1 MRKVKFAFLFV
12 LVLCIAAATF
22 VACNPTDSGGTGT
35 PTIPVQPDVTPP
47 DSQGFVSVSGGDAW
61 DMFIDAARES
71 NSDTGHFVY
80 SDVVIGLDYA
90 KDALG
95 YSYALKVQSDIDLNN
110 DANSQILLEL
120 WKADGDGT
128 LVEML
133 LGLYYFDSTVVY
145 DCTGL
150 KSGAT
155 VVKTDDLNLT
165 AVVKTLRELLTSG
178 EEGEYKS
185 LAQFILNDLLT
196 MDEGLAGSIISLI
209 PNLLGSS
216 RLETASDG
224 TQRLTMPIG
233 LSDLLGGVLG
243 GLLTPGPDSLIPA
256 DVYDMVE
263 DLLGIDLKLLSTI
276 KGLNVYIVADLTAD
290 DADGKRELDSVDV
303 QIGVDFDTVGS
314 SLEEIYGT
322 QQSHIDISVGGD
334 GIQWNNDKPNLDVR
348 SYLTSAKAPE
358 GSPESDGGR
367 GLTNIDELQD
377 YSLLTV
383 DLTVSLDMVLKEYSI
398 SPSQLIAAFGTLI
411 KLPEETVKQLGD
423 FLNKQINIA
432 GLDRTLQIHI
442 SGGIDMFDNSGTNLL
457 IELTGADKYNDVRAS
472 IAYVGAEEAL
482 FVDLTGILGT
492 GKVYITDINVNDLLG
507 GLIDQLIGT
516 IRDAIKEAGLIDENK
531 EVVDDFVTTAREL
544 IANGDVIR
552 TVGTSADGE
561 PIADTLG
568 LVKAIIE
575 NIDVDM
581 AENIFNL
588 KQVQI
593 TLTQEILDYIFYK
606 LIFVDANTG
615 EPTGEKIPIAGDVVL
630 ELTDNGFASSKDIT
644 IDLDLAA
651 ETGEDNV
658 LQNFASLGVGI
669 SARFGS
675 VENENYFDNKIAAI
689 KADRQNGKY
698 IKLLSFDMLK
708 DEDGNISF
716 DIFKDAA
723 GNFTLDNLP
732 LDEILAGIDSV
743 EVGLQADILLD
754 VKGGEFAD
762 IVYDGSEDF
771 LLSILA
777 AFEESFSAEA
787 TLTLRAEVTDIAG
800 LIGVINGLPEGAD
813 IGAVLPSLLPML
825 NIYIELA
832 EKGADASAAP
842 LRAWLVNGVLHLA
855 TSEDLG
861 GLALMVDIKPFLGEA
876 GTTSDAISV
885 AETDG
890 DGIDIMGILLPLL
903 AADDTELALGDL
915 YVDVAIGSIMLSQV
929 LSLLKLEGVTIT
941 DASGE
946 DFGLDVG
953 VSITLSDG
961 LHIAGGDTSEGLSVG
976 AAIGFGENFDL
987 GLTLGGI
994 NAVINGESNIKV
1006 PEDIEFVDFLN
1017 EPYVN
1022 IGLTLGIEGDLHQS
1036 SISLGEGV
1044 GEILFPEGVGVD
1056 VALSVAG
1063 KLDLGT
1069 ILAELMGTDAPE
1081 RANRTELAVSIVN
1094 NLTDGDPEVLLAA
1107 YYRDGILYVD
1117 ASALIGARVSVEID
1131 LMGIVADLLKHEH
1144 VDANN
1149 DGKCDDCNEAMPEAG
1164 TSAISAAGEG
1174 EGVAPKNGKTKL
1186 DLLLYISSKGVM
1198 IELAQTAAKAIASA
1212 IGIDDIGEI
1221 GAALSLNW
1229 SNLTNPDGDL
1239 LTAEAT
1245 IGDLADVMVS
1255 LSSLS
1260 IGIGAGIYDEDVPS
1274 VIPSYVNLDN
1284 FSNIGKLALAEGA
1297 DGKTTLDT
1305 SELALDNIYAEI
1317 SGSISLGAIEDGG
1330 SDKWEVGTWID
1341 NFTSGSDTI
1350 TEDVKSLIKRLV
1362 IAFALDNNVSTQ
1374 LDFTLRAL
1382 IRLPEELDVSDTS
1395 ALVLDILGMSDIALE
1410 ITSPGRD
1417 LLSVYVISGG
1427 DGTSTLYIASDAEG
1441 IIGGKIAV
1449 PGINIAELFAS
1460 GEEEPTPNPPT
1471 PAPEGPTE
1479 ASALVAADPT
1489 EEHTCVDNDNDGKC
1503 DVCGKAM
1510 PNILDTILS
1519 VISSIMMTD
1528 EELKVG
1534 FGANFIGALLSA
1546 LLPGGYELNAENFI
1560 QLDPNNSYL
1569 SLFYGKGEGDQR
1581 DIRIDLAL
1589 AADPAMI
1596 GLSLFGIK
1604 AAVND
1609 ADATVVPEGVHLDEF
1624 KSIFAE
1630 DGAISLSAA
1639 IGLELKLKGTD
1650 SLPDGELPVGDMLS
1664 AFIANL
1670 ALNLGL
1676 KIEENISLGVEISVQ
1691 GNIYF
1696 DSEEKTELAVEIKDS
1711 IGDTLILGA
1720 YLRGKALYVDMGII
1734 SEHNFVFEE
1743 TGIVAMVLQAVK
1755 DLLQGEEDATSLSEA
1770 TTAAGDAEE
1779 EALDALEIVMELSS
1793 GHIALHVTEAVLLGL
1808 LGAVGGEVDIAGI
1821 FGALDLGA
1829 VADVDIDF
1837 EDPSIV
1843 VSADTNYAALKLS
1856 VTDILISNIFDGET
1870 GGNTLTGYIDGVIE
1884 NGNFQSYSASSK
1896 ARFDIALSVEYSADA
1911 YYTEIKGDEIDAYP
1925 LADRYSKLP
1934 DGTFVQDNNG
1944 TYVREG
1950 KSLSDIVDALL
1961 EMPAL
1966 KNALDGALSGQSAT
1980 LKDLVNMLIASL
1992 GIELYIDDPIGDSL
2006 DINITGI
2013 LDLEALEISELLQ
2026 SFNKEWLDL
2035 EDNATK
2041 VAILEALD
2049 LCIEIVFNPEDGPAS
2064 AYIALYLID
2073 GYLYIDL
2080 SGLGGPKISAD
2091 LFGLLEKIEF
2101 DGNPFYT
2108 SPADGSAEG
2117 EAVTAA
2123 TAEAHECYDNN
2134 GDGKCD
2140 YPGCGKL
2147 YASDMVGGVLNALIR
2162 AIVLRTNLDAALE
2175 GDGNIFKD
2183 GLGIDVMLPA
2193 NMLGAVVALIT
2204 GAEEDYVFEDFVLNS
2219 DESKIS
2225 LNVGGGNGIELAVSA
2240 TTDTGFNLSVAMN
2253 AGIGIDVATADDS
2266 VMTSGEMKTYLDMTE
2281 LVNTVIGLI
2290 NGGEEGDAPDEF
2302 GSQQITLSISGKAE
2316 FSSKSE
2322 GSYDVGSLLQQYIED
2337 LILEINTENTFEDG
2351 IAFRLTVSADL
2362 GNIGFGALTNGKLD
2376 DDQKLDAFLKGTD
2389 LTAIEA
2395 ALELLDR
2402 DEAGNITDD
2411 VLAGIYL
2418 SKGNLYLDGTGV
2430 FDIVDNY
2437 SYVANFLTFVI
2448 EAVNMSKCSC
2458 GNFADADTNGECDN
2472 CGGTQPIDCYCG
2484 NYADADE
2491 NHICDNCGGYDPY
2504 CHCKEFVD
2512 KDNEGKGNGRCDN
2525 CNNLP
2530 PDAVSQAYAAVAA
2543 ARAQA
2548 LTAAEGDD
2556 EVRDA
2561 IAEIVYSD
2569 TAMQIVITKSVIS
2582 ALLAALMP
2590 DLGSLADI
2598 FDSFEVSLGAEIG
2611 KYDYVDIYDAD
2622 LYKKVGDDYVKITK
2636 PEDPVEGTYYVL
2648 TADGE
2653 YIEAQPRYTLYEM
2666 AEYALNE
2673 NGTGTYVR
2681 LASDSSVILDRD
2693 RYTFYYQ
2700 AEGGNYIGIT
2710 DLSEIGEGEAIGNV
2724 DVYVIR
2730 GGSYC
2735 AIERDSATGKVN
2747 TYDRRY
2753 GYVRSE
2759 HGELLRVYNPHTD
2772 LDEFYLILGAEV
2784 GTMNANLAIGG
2795 IQLEFG
2801 RTDSIIPDYIT
2812 AGKTKAPEA
2821 YDSTVHGDAYT
2832 YENGVYTKVEAPKEG
2847 NEYYYDVPLLPFY
2860 DSVITVGASV
2870 ELELAITEGE
2880 VDIGQIFAGILGDL
2894 EGMVI
2899 QIPDTSKGYSSAHLR
2914 LDLTLVLDMFNLP
2927 GSEIEI
2933 ELYNLSSESGAE
2945 VRWLAAYYMNDMIYL
2960 DLSFFGLPRLAVPM
2974 TEISTLIEDLLSD
2987 LLNTSIY
2994 DNVEIGTGASEAI
3007 TADDTANADADEAA
3021 DMSLED
3027 KVASLLISKRKLSVV
3042 LGNGI
3047 MRWLLSVITIGDMP
3061 LNDLVYEELQGSMN
3075 VTIDISDGID
3085 VSLGAE
3091 LRLEGDRYELY
3102 EGVAPESET
3111 DRFYVFTERAKDEKP
3126 VEGLFVLDEEEGAFR
3141 EASDAEINAGE
3152 LTLYVRHKAVKG
3164 ADSWT
3169 YYTYT
3174 AAEEGTDGTH
3184 YYDEAQDAYVAVVDG
3199 DSAGKKLYNETVAT
3213 DNDLPVY
3220 RYVSGADA
3228 NPNDYDTV
3236 LDLYVG
3242 VNNIDLFFTEERE
3255 FTMDR
3260 DYLETFHDFNSLDT
3274 VSLSETISLELL
3286 FSALDIDD
3294 IDLRALLEYLF
3305 PDSELDFDA
3314 VLSAVT
3320 GSDLATEILRRLN
3333 LTVSLEF
3340 KLGAFLNYLRSL
3352 AATYDLKY
3360 GDKHDVALE
3369 SLTGDIDLITFIN
3382 TISALIGAK
3391 KVPAADG
3398 NIYYEDADV
3407 DDLLGLEDFLNFI
3420 NASVELTTVSNDG
3433 VPEHTMLGVY
3443 LSLGSNEGEPYE
3455 SENPDHEGQNRYSNY
3470 FASEDGN
3477 YGYDEV
3483 TGEYKLLS
3491 VLGADYDGA
3500 KYSRDTSFL
3509 YPDVNGDKV
3518 RADAGLYVNLSYFG
3532 QPGVYMNLS
3541 ELMAFIGG
3549 MMGEEMGIGDLI
3561 PGASEAIT
3569 AADEDGTAD
3578 EGGLSL
3584 PIDLGELL
3592 GGGIDI
3598 DLPLLTQQISSYIK
3612 AFVYGVRITSTY
3624 IRILVQTDYLNQ
3636 LLDILL
3642 APDGSPF
3649 EDNLEFNQSYLG
3661 INVDVNN
3668 YLYAPLNERAD
3679 GESTIPEATFEQI
3692 DFADTRFTI
3701 KRDDTDGMYY
3711 VYTDT
3716 LTGESYLRLRD
3727 DMTDEEEAAYDVTRL
3742 GYWNITPIETY
3753 LNVNGNYV
3761 LSSEASNTDWVQAE
3775 RFDSAMAEKFGN
3787 AALEGTF
3794 VFYVNNGG
3802 SAYAVLGAVDSGI
3815 DLEDVWVVYP
3825 SENTKPFIEA
3835 RVWLWGHSL
3844 SLGINMPETAA
3855 QDYTY
3860 TDVGERNGDYV
3871 RNEKFIYV
3879 PAVISD
3885 STKEGEVYLYY
3896 RGEYYEIT
3904 AKNLRNA
3911 DGSEGSE
3918 GVDWNDFVANPYA
3931 YNLRVEVQA
3940 ESFSANVPV
3949 TAADVYAR
3957 DYYGYTYTYVGEGKG
3972 NFVRDGSTS
3981 LVSVPEFHADFNAPS
3996 DSYVYGDDTADYYVD
4011 SLGNLTT
4018 DAPDNYDGTVYK
4030 RDDFT
4035 FVHSTATGR
4044 FTSVADA
4051 KAIFEE
4057 SGADGEFEAWLA
4069 ANYDTDDADKV
4080 VYYDGEYI
4088 KYGDTGELY
4097 AINLTIRGSISL
4109 GQHMTYYTAKQWE
4122 DAGFGALPKTAY
4134 VLVRGEYVE
4143 FNKDNP
4149 AHKDLTK
4156 YYAYADSSSSM
4167 NKVLGAILGD
4177 MDALFTVSDGYKAV
4191 LPFEIRATVKIDYR
4205 NETDYDSL
4213 YVAGLEL
4220 AIDVWRT
4227 EATDDTLTH
4236 VLGLYYMS
4244 DVWNIGDNNDAND
4257 IINSAALYADLSW
4270 ILGPSAK
4277 FKIDLSDYPLETILN
4292 DKVNLGE
4299 LGIGGSSEALTAAEG
4314 EGEGGGNPDVGNP
4327 DVATVL
4333 LNVFSRKI
4341 ALQASAGFLKL
4352 IVGLIAPNTA
4362 ATLEE
4367 MLPNISIGVDIN
4379 AAPYDIT
4386 IGATLFDEEGKGLLD
4401 LGITLNLFG
4410 TEDKTTGM
4418 QIDFGSIED
4427 YDTLSA
4433 ARFDAVS
4440 SEYMFYHA
4448 LFSRVDEDYIRDPEN
4463 AGKTYYIR
4471 DPEGGKEYI
4480 EVENAAERAAN
4491 GERVFVFDDDER
4503 YQAFNSAPA
4512 RSSWP
4517 AEERYA
4523 LIPEGY
4529 ILLTSAADYGAV
4541 SANGEQLY
4549 VYSHNFTTGADS
4561 MVGITSIGAEDIE
4574 ASTIGE
4580 VGTKQVYVIK
4590 QAGSAL
4596 ADRDASGGY
4605 VLDAN
4610 GAYKKVKGF
4619 GSYQTLLGLNLNDL
4633 ISGLSGGGNVDIMGM
4648 LIDGIADSGLES
4660 IEIGGSLS
4668 LDIEFKDVLNWTR
4681 QMSRLMA
4688 VGGSES
4694 NYFSMLLSS
4703 MAMNSAEFVSK
4714 IGLDIDLA
4722 VRLEVANLIG
4732 VLPSLMEG
4740 GEPDI
4745 MSLLPDILPGA
4756 QIYLEIAIDTN
4767 FYGEDIEGA
4776 APIQLWVEVTDE
4788 MMLDIYITAPDLG
4801 RVTDIARY
4809 NDDGTVD
4816 SKIGDFFA
4824 QGIKIV
4830 DLISLGDLLAR
4841 GASADESLPLGE
4853 ATIAAEEEGG
4863 GLIIDIG
4870 DANVGI
4876 VPENIWGILDLLLG
4890 QVLFA
4895 NDMLSVGLTET
4906 ILAGLIKAMVPE
4918 FPKEDLE
4925 LLPTFKITSGSDTT
4939 GINLLFGDGS
4949 LGVQV
4954 QLGIQGGF
4962 DDFASYTDIEAALG
4976 GEGDA
4981 TLVGIFDDA
4990 KAAYGTITTTNVNDF
5005 IGDTRV
5011 NPNYDQDGNLVSYT
5025 EVTPTEED
5033 KGNVI
5038 ISTETYALAIYAS
5051 PEEVWLGNRHE
5062 LSIVDGQP
5070 VFTKVTSPYPEAK
5083 TLFTAAANGA
5093 YGILDGNYTD
5103 YQGVAGGQVTE
5114 GTYVQYASASYMLV
5128 ENIEKVI
5135 GKKYEGARY
5144 NINAST
5150 ITGEYVLLGDVY
5162 VTIELDDL
5170 SLALNKPFSAPD
5182 EAVKLVDEDGKP
5194 LNKSEFTAINKLGI
5208 RLKTSLDIGF
5218 WGETGASVNLGEL
5231 ADLILGIEALKTL
5244 LGGTQFVGSDL
5255 GITVGGDIGDKENA
5269 YYTVGLDAYFKF
5281 DGTLQVKLDVIDNH
5295 LENHPTILSVILEDD
5310 TLYAYLPGVLGEG
5323 VKGKIT
5329 GLGLKDTLFTALAGA
5344 GLAESSAEATTAAID
5359 DTYGMTLHDYA
5370 YIAAA
5375 INPGYFSLQLT
5386 LAAVQ
5391 AILAKV
5397 SADSPDLAVDVTL
5410 PDLGDIK
5417 IESYGD
5423 RDKGNLLSLSVK
5435 MSEAFGVSMDVKH
5448 LYIGTVPIY
5457 TETKPVENADE
5468 YKQLFDVASGEL
5480 NPDLTISLSANA
5492 SLAMTSKNLKPGDD
5506 GYDDSL
5512 AGWAI
5517 GLLTNLLGAN
5527 AFFVSAYDISDT
5539 EYNKYGG
5546 PIYTKDEAEGTYK
5559 LVGTLVKSTN
5569 GDFQGYI
5576 DAKTGETVMSLDGL
5590 GQLYR
5595 TTMIEA
5601 TFAESEV
5608 NISIELEADLN
5619 LGALISYGI
5628 GGILL
5633 SDLRLAVKLGS
5644 PFTDEGADT
5653 TVLEVYYLGSSRLS
5667 PEASGSIY
5675 TMRKAVND
5683 GSLEAF
5689 SDAIY
5694 IDASGLGLGKIKFQG
5709 IAGLLGANIG
5719 QIYDEATAPA
5729 VSAAEGDTTEG
5740 DTTEDGTTEDGTETA
5755 GSGSTVSVDLAIDI
5769 AENYIGLTVDRSLI
5783 EMIFGMIDTGNVTL
5797 PQIQNLGLGL
5807 TFGENGLSS
5816 LALSS
5821 TVDPA
5826 GTGLHLTLGD
5836 FKISLD
5842 KSLETDD
5849 LVGRVQTQFAGITY
5863 SQTAGTMTL
5872 ISELLEGLNAHL
5884 SINIDKQGE
5893 MIVQYTGGTSME
5905 ICPVV
5910 TAPDS
5915 KGTVTITGTNQNV
5928 TDGPSG
5934 VMGTVPNDY
5943 LLVLEAV
5950 SKHTEAHND
5959 NAVALNLYFG
5969 NNSLWLGGVNL
5980 GSGDASV
5987 VTSLLRILNGWE
5999 LGSLFD
6005 LPGLLGGLTYSDA
6018 DNNEWSTVNP
6028 VATTAAEGAEPASE
6042 EGRAST
6048 AADVIP
6054 DIPSPDD
6061 KDAWTNKKY
6070 SGNQASHYKVE
6081 NGASTYSYDL
6091 KLEGLVNKVS
6101 VNLFTKEGYQPY
6113 LSSMK
6118 DGSLTSGRESSLIS
6132 VNIELT
6138 KQGYNELMIFVYTM
6152 LLSLIHVKSDLNAN
6166 WGRYFVYDGEK
6177 FEDPSLTVGW
6187 AIYGTPLTRHAGEEG
6202 YDSWYSGHYYK
6213 YVISNLFREL
6223 DSIQGDSEA
6232 ATQARVD
6239 LLTPY
6244 VKSLPI
6250 SLLNWIV
6257 HDMANMNRDTVRA
6270 LMSIVASSLGNI
6282 TCLLATALP
6291 PFADMEDDSVPN
6303 PSLNLYI
6310 DLAPQTTFY
6319 GFKDGRE
6326 IVPGIQSIELMVNA
6340 EKYGYGKNL
6349 QQGSVTGEIEE
6360 GGSSTGNFD
6369 NAYVL
6374 SINPLNLIQ
6383 SGSEGEGLISFL
6395 EADRLSSGS
6404 ILTTNSGVP
6413 VNDLHI
6419 VVTDVA
6425 SKEATM
6431 YRTTTGEAVGSDG
6444 TLNAKFLT
6452 DKLPTTTRVE
6462 VVDPAVSNHDVT
6474 VVWDAGAIDYTP
6486 AITHIFE
6493 DDNADGKCDGCGEAE
6508 FPVHMRL
6515 AGFVYGYAMNLVVA
6529 KIPVY
6534 IVPDQQFVSVAP
6546 ANGGKLELKMDGT
6559 GNVSL
6564 PDLVRIKFSSGRSS
6578 VFGTARINAEGGI
6591 AYALRKS
6598 GSNFQFKV
6606 TNASGAISYGYYP
6619 ITTQSTDTVTYELA
6633 LYPAY
6638 NAYTSED
6645 NTVKVADVEYYVLE
6659 GVGIM
6664 PVGSFSWD
6672 LSYFDYG
6679 WDGASRY
6686 AADGDYTAKVG
6697 ITYQWG
6703 YSAEQTHEISVP
6715 VTAAKIDSKLSRYA
6729 YTGDVN
6735 WQLGNEFNSWN
6746 QLKEVMGITSGD
6758 TLASDVQNW
6767 FARITGIAG
6776 GKYLKPGDTS
6786 RATGSGIA
6794 SKSVVGWDVSALVDA
6809 LNARVGEEL
6818 EVQVTMFV
6826 EGFTIWRQ
6834 YEQDAAG
6841 NLSLIHGM
6849 MDDVGINYNG
6859 TWVVAYD
6866 KAHHQLIVDAMDED
6880 GTVSV
6885 AQPVTVTVT
6894 IGAEPDFAWKTDDT
6908 GAASAN
6914 SYRFSDGTVID
6925 TDGGVQRY
6933 EITTAAQL
6941 YGSMPESGVVVD
6953 GATGRTKAARFDWNG
6968 FVYDTDLDYDVA
6980 RLSVETGG
6988 VRSDSEVIVTLAD
7001 NDEVKS
7007 AAAALTAPADGDLTD
7022 VAVSEGAVLA
7032 KRIDEAK
7039 FRAMSIDPLAYATF
7053 GDYLAAK
7060 GFDGAS
7066 VTLVLD
7072 DGSTVTATA
7081 TSWSSVF
7088 KETDT
7093 LSLAG
7098 GVWQDNVA
7106 TFNGADGKTYQTVV
7120 PIIVNARTIEDTEIV
7135 LAGFDVVSETRRFS
7149 EMVKRYVGD
7158 GQIIEISYSLDSHM
7172 PTSVAIYNP
7181 FAFKDNDP
7189 FTKDIEDTDGEAA
7202 GTTLV
7207 DKGGEQGKVVIK
7219 ITFAEGGER
7228 EYPFTLKTVAED
7240 GKVTY
7245 ITAPAD
7251 TSKSGDAQVINYTIG
7266 YSEDSEGESTA
7277 FSGSVEVSF
7286 RALRLNAN
7294 NISSDI
7300 AYGDLD
7306 DAYQVFA
7313 PYENMK
7319 KDGKPVTPLWSVDK
7333 TAVGSDVTVYID
7345 GMFVPREQAADY
7357 TTPAEGMSVA
7367 RYKLL
7372 EGRSYNASGN
7382 SYVLAEGDTGAYVYV
7397 YAAEYVLKGDEL
7409 KWDHSGISYNYNGG
7423 VKRTSVTI
7431 KHGEGTSAMTGTIQM
7446 PVNIVDGKINE
7457 LYFEKD
7463 ETNGYAA
7470 YFAEDN
7476 TDGSA
7481 YFAENWDGKRLV
7493 FDPFGGIEI
7502 DALIQVP
7509 GEGGVMVDGTEYV
7522 YFPTKVGFKTAG
7534 DYTVDGVSVTW
7545 SNLAGIRDTYRGG
7558 DYNVRLTVAAQG
7570 EYTPEGETEPSYAVA
7585 AQGYT
7590 ARGFVSV
7597 TPRVAEKDTLQS
7609 ATKDAGNKV
7618 IGLPNDGLV
7627 GHDRIG
7633 EQDNIDPYTFD
7644 ISSFRE
7650 EVEKITSVS
7659 VEIDGVKYFFG
7670 TGGTGG
7676 KAENGED
7683 PGEKGYKLTWSF
7695 TSMTVNYLGGKVAL
7709 IAQLTGPDG
7718 SVQNYEITYLVQRK
7732 LATSLTGT
7740 KGGAGNVT
7748 GYTVGSDPDSAEFGV
7763 AKPSG
7768 GGSYEIDPYNPF
7780 TRTLPTGWE
7789 IGVKVWNASL
7799 EDGNVV
7805 FTPVS
7810 DEPDKPY
7817 DETLTESYLTATMPS
7832 NANLTIAKIQEGG
7845 AAGEASLQITGG
7857 QRIRIP
7863 VSIKE
7868 VNISGQSA
7876 PSNLRDG
7883 SGALYGSTT
7892 FTIEGQEVKVL
7903 IAWHGKAYVT
7913 YNVDQTAEYNVTFV
7927 NPAATSEGDD
7937 IVTTVTAPAI
7947 PGRTVTYVLTPYI
7960 GAIVD
7965 TAGRVVM
7972 NGDVPACQIT
7982 GDPITIEIK
7991 P

>member
-22 VACNPTDSGGTGT
+22 VACNPTDGDGTGT

-423 FLNKQINIA
+423 FLNKQININ

-630 ELTDNGFASSKDIT
+630 GLTDNGFASSKDIT

-651 ETGEDNV
+651 ETGEKNV

-777 AFEESFSAEA
+777 AFEESFGAEA
-787 TLTLRAEVTDIAG
+787 TLTLRAEVTDIVG

-855 TSEDLG
+855 TSEELG

-885 AETDG
+885 AGTDG

-915 YVDVAIGSIMLSQV
+915 YVYVAIGSIMLSQV
-929 LSLLKLEGVTIT
+929 LGLLNLEGVTIT

-976 AAIGFGENFDL
+976 AAIGFGENFDF

-1006 PEDIEFVDFLN
+1006 PEEIEFVDFLN

-1149 DGKCDDCNEAMPEAG
+1149 DGKCDECEEAMPEAG

-1260 IGIGAGIYDEDVPS
+1260 IGIGEGIYDEDVPS

-1350 TEDVKSLIKRLV
+1350 KEDVKSLIKRLV

-1417 LLSVYVISGG
+1417 LLSVYVIANP

-1460 GEEEPTPNPPT
+1460 GEEKPAPDPPT

-1489 EEHTCVDNDNDGKC
+1489 EEHTCADNNNDGKC
-1503 DVCGKAM
+1503 DECGKAM

-1546 LLPGGYELNAENFI
+1546 LLPGGYELNAENFV

-1609 ADATVVPEGVHLDEF
+1609 EYATVVPEGVDLGEF

-1720 YLRGKALYVDMGII
+1720 YLRGTALYVDMGII

-1755 DLLQGEEDATSLSEA
+1755 DLLQGEGDGASLSEA

-1779 EALDALEIVMELSS
+1779 EVLDALEIVMELSS

-1808 LGAVGGEVDIAGI
+1808 LGAVGGDVDIAGI

-1837 EDPSIV
+1837 EDPSVV

-1870 GGNTLTGYIDGVIE
+1870 GGNTLTGYIDGVIAG
-1884 NGNFQSYSASSK
+1884 GNFQSYSASSK

-1925 LADRYSKLP
+1925 LADRYTKLP

-2013 LDLEALEISELLQ
+2013 LDLEALKISELLQ
-2026 SFNKEWLDL
+2026 SFNKNWLNL
-2035 EDNATK
+2035 KDNATK
-2041 VAILEALD
+2041 VAILEALE
-2049 LCIEIVFNPEDGPAS
+2049 LGIEIVFNPEDGAAS

-2091 LFGLLEKIEF
+2091 LFGLLEKIDF
-2101 DGNPFYT
+2101 KGNPFYKAPT
-2108 SPADGSAEG
+2108 PDDAEG

-2123 TAEAHECYDNN
+2123 TVEAHECYDDNA
-2134 GDGKCD
+2134 DGKCD

-2175 GDGNIFKD
+2175 GNGNIFED

-2240 TTDTGFNLSVAMN
+2240 TTDTGFNISVAMN

-2290 NGGEEGDAPDEF
+2290 NGGEGGDAPDEF

-2376 DDQKLDAFLKGTD
+2376 DDQKLDAFLKETD

-2402 DEAGNITDD
+2402 NEAGNITDD

-2430 FDIVDNY
+2430 FDIVDNN

-2458 GNFADADTNGECDN
+2458 GNFADDDTNGECDN

-2491 NHICDNCGGYDPY
+2491 NRICDNCGGYDPY
-2504 CHCKEFVD
+2504 CHCEEFVD

-2530 PDAVSQAYAAVAA
+2530 LDAVSQAYAAVAA

-2611 KYDYVDIYDAD
+2611 KYDYVDIHDAD
-2622 LYKKVGDDYVKITK
+2622 LYKKEGETYVKITAD
-2636 PEDPVEGTYYVL
+2636 DPVDGTYYVL

-2653 YIEAQPRYTLYEM
+2653 YIEAKPRYDLYET

-2710 DLSEIGEGEAIGNV
+2710 DLAEIGKGEAMV
-2724 DVYVIR
+2724 DKDVYVIR

-2735 AIERDSATGKVN
+2735 AIERDGETGKVN
-2747 TYDRRY
+2747 TYDRLY

-2759 HGELLRVYNPHTD
+2759 HGKLLRVYNPHTD

-2812 AGKTKAPEA
+2812 AGKTKTPEA
-2821 YDSTVHGDAYT
+2821 YDSTVHGDRDAYT
-2832 YENGVYTKVEAPKEG
+2832 YKNGIYTKVAPEEDK
-2847 NEYYYDVPLLPFY
+2847 EYYYDVPLLPFY

-2870 ELELAITEGE
+2870 EFELAITEGE
-2880 VDIGQIFAGILGDL
+2880 VDVGQIFAGILGDL

-3007 TADDTANADADEAA
+3007 TADDTANADADEAT

-3027 KVASLLISKRKLSVV
+3027 KVAALLISKRKLSVV

-3061 LNDLVYEELQGSMN
+3061 LNDLVYEELQGNMN

-3102 EGVAPESET
+3102 EGIAPESET
-3111 DRFYVFTERAKDEKP
+3111 DDRFYVFTEREGEEKH

-3152 LTLYVRHKAVKG
+3152 LTLYVRHEAVKG
-3164 ADSWT
+3164 ADDGWT

-3174 AAEEGTDGTH
+3174 KATEATEGDTYY
-3184 YYDEAQDAYVAVVDG
+3184 YYDEAQDAYVAVTDST
-3199 DSAGKKLYNETVAT
+3199 SAGKTLYTKSETA
-3213 DNDLPVY
+3213 DSNLPVY

-3286 FSALDIDD
+3286 FSALDIDA
-3294 IDLRALLEYLF
+3294 IDLTALLEYLF

-3320 GSDLATEILRRLN
+3320 GSDSATEILRRLN

-3340 KLGAFLNYLRSL
+3340 KLGAFVNYLRSL

-3391 KVPAADG
+3391 KVPTADG

-3443 LSLGSNEGEPYE
+3443 LSLGSNKGEEYYDKNGD
-3455 SENPDHEGQNRYSNY
+3455 ENPDYEGQNRYSNY

-3477 YGYDEV
+3477 YGYVGVKNDNTDGTKDGYMLTGDIEGYDEEV
-3483 TGEYKLLS
+3483 HGR
-3491 VLGADYDGA
+3491 
-3500 KYSRDTSFL
+3500 YSRDDSFL
-3509 YPDVNGDKV
+3509 YPDANGDRV
-3518 RADAGLYVNLSYFG
+3518 REYAGLYVDLSYFG
-3532 QPGVYMNLS
+3532 QPGVFVNITEMIAYVSGLMGGEMSISLS
-3541 ELMAFIGG
+3541 EAV
-3549 MMGEEMGIGDLI
+3549 
-3561 PGASEAIT
+3561 T
-3569 AADEDGTAD
+3569 AADETTEGSEGT
-3578 EGGLSL
+3578 ESSFSL
-3584 PIDLGELL
+3584 PYDLGTLF
-3592 GGGIDI
+3592 GGDVNLS
-3598 DLPLLTQQISSYIK
+3598 DSLPLLSEEISAYIT

-3624 IRILVQTDYLNQ
+3624 IRILVESDFLTQILT
-3636 LLDILL
+3636 LLTGGPIFDEDL
-3642 APDGSPF
+3642 AFD
-3649 EDNLEFNQSYLG
+3649 QSYVG

-3679 GESTIPEATFEQI
+3679 GSDADEFYYYDAEKDDYLLVGSDTPANADRYAGTPASGAELPKYTYIAESAEGGSYKEFVEDKAYFVFIEFAGDTVSAPEEGLFVLDGETGAYRKATEAELNPPETEPVEELTFYARYAAEFVDGVWVYYAYTVAAEGGTHFYDAATDSYVAVSEKPAPENATLYTESANAVGDLLVYGYVEADVNYVIAASDEFYVFTLFSGTSAPVEGLFVLDATGDYRKATAADSEAELYVRHKAQYDGGAWTYYTYDPIDTIPEATFEQI

-3701 KRDDTDGMYY
+3701 ERDDADGMYY

-3727 DMTDEEEAAYDVTRL
+3727 DMTDAEEAAYNVTKL

-3761 LSSEASNTDWVQAE
+3761 LSSEASNTEWVQAE
-3775 RFDSAMAEKFGN
+3775 RFDSALAADCGN
-3787 AALEGTF
+3787 AALKGTF
-3794 VFYVNNGG
+3794 VFYVKNDKAVDG
-3802 SAYAVLGAVDSGI
+3802 YAVLGAVNSGI
-3815 DLEDVWVVYP
+3815 DLKDVWVVYP

-3860 TDVGERNGDYV
+3860 TPATEGGDYD
-3871 RNEKFIYV
+3871 RKEKFIYV
-3879 PAVISD
+3879 PAVISE
-3885 STKEGEVYLYY
+3885 STADGEVYLY
-3896 RGEYYEIT
+3896 
-3904 AKNLRNA
+3904 
-3911 DGSEGSE
+3911 
-3918 GVDWNDFVANPYA
+3918 
-3931 YNLRVEVQA
+3931 
-3940 ESFSANVPV
+3940 
-3949 TAADVYAR
+3949 
-3957 DYYGYTYTYVGEGKG
+3957 
-3972 NFVRDGSTS
+3972 
-3981 LVSVPEFHADFNAPS
+3981 
-3996 DSYVYGDDTADYYVD
+3996 
-4011 SLGNLTT
+4011 
-4018 DAPDNYDGTVYK
+4018 
-4030 RDDFT
+4030 
-4035 FVHSTATGR
+4035 
-4044 FTSVADA
+4044 
-4051 KAIFEE
+4051 
-4057 SGADGEFEAWLA
+4057 
-4069 ANYDTDDADKV
+4069 
-4080 VYYDGEYI
+4080 
-4088 KYGDTGELY
+4088 
-4097 AINLTIRGSISL
+4097 
-4109 GQHMTYYTAKQWE
+4109 
-4122 DAGFGALPKTAY
+4122 
-4134 VLVRGEYVE
+4134 
-4143 FNKDNP
+4143 
-4149 AHKDLTK
+4149 
-4156 YYAYADSSSSM
+4156 
-4167 NKVLGAILGD
+4167 
-4177 MDALFTVSDGYKAV
+4177 
-4191 LPFEIRATVKIDYR
+4191 
-4205 NETDYDSL
+4205 
-4213 YVAGLEL
+4213 
-4220 AIDVWRT
+4220 
-4227 EATDDTLTH
+4227 
-4236 VLGLYYMS
+4236 
-4244 DVWNIGDNNDAND
+4244 
-4257 IINSAALYADLSW
+4257 
-4270 ILGPSAK
+4270 
-4277 FKIDLSDYPLETILN
+4277 
-4292 DKVNLGE
+4292 
-4299 LGIGGSSEALTAAEG
+4299 
-4314 EGEGGGNPDVGNP
+4314 
-4327 DVATVL
+4327 
-4333 LNVFSRKI
+4333 
-4341 ALQASAGFLKL
+4341 
-4352 IVGLIAPNTA
+4352 
-4362 ATLEE
+4362 
-4367 MLPNISIGVDIN
+4367 
-4379 AAPYDIT
+4379 
-4386 IGATLFDEEGKGLLD
+4386 
-4401 LGITLNLFG
+4401 
-4410 TEDKTTGM
+4410 
-4418 QIDFGSIED
+4418 
-4427 YDTLSA
+4427 
-4433 ARFDAVS
+4433 
-4440 SEYMFYHA
+4440 
-4448 LFSRVDEDYIRDPEN
+4448 
-4463 AGKTYYIR
+4463 
-4471 DPEGGKEYI
+4471 
-4480 EVENAAERAAN
+4480 
-4491 GERVFVFDDDER
+4491 
-4503 YQAFNSAPA
+4503 
-4512 RSSWP
+4512 
-4517 AEERYA
+4517 
-4523 LIPEGY
+4523 
-4529 ILLTSAADYGAV
+4529 
-4541 SANGEQLY
+4541 
-4549 VYSHNFTTGADS
+4549 
-4561 MVGITSIGAEDIE
+4561 
-4574 ASTIGE
+4574 
-4580 VGTKQVYVIK
+4580 
-4590 QAGSAL
+4590 
-4596 ADRDASGGY
+4596 
-4605 VLDAN
+4605 
-4610 GAYKKVKGF
+4610 
-4619 GSYQTLLGLNLNDL
+4619 
-4633 ISGLSGGGNVDIMGM
+4633 
-4648 LIDGIADSGLES
+4648 
-4660 IEIGGSLS
+4660 
-4668 LDIEFKDVLNWTR
+4668 
-4681 QMSRLMA
+4681 
-4688 VGGSES
+4688 
-4694 NYFSMLLSS
+4694 
-4703 MAMNSAEFVSK
+4703 
-4714 IGLDIDLA
+4714 
-4722 VRLEVANLIG
+4722 
-4732 VLPSLMEG
+4732 
-4740 GEPDI
+4740 
-4745 MSLLPDILPGA
+4745 
-4756 QIYLEIAIDTN
+4756 
-4767 FYGEDIEGA
+4767 
-4776 APIQLWVEVTDE
+4776 
-4788 MMLDIYITAPDLG
+4788 
-4801 RVTDIARY
+4801 
-4809 NDDGTVD
+4809 
-4816 SKIGDFFA
+4816 
-4824 QGIKIV
+4824 
-4830 DLISLGDLLAR
+4830 
-4841 GASADESLPLGE
+4841 
-4853 ATIAAEEEGG
+4853 
-4863 GLIIDIG
+4863 
-4870 DANVGI
+4870 
-4876 VPENIWGILDLLLG
+4876 
-4890 QVLFA
+4890 
-4895 NDMLSVGLTET
+4895 
-4906 ILAGLIKAMVPE
+4906 
-4918 FPKEDLE
+4918 
-4925 LLPTFKITSGSDTT
+4925 
-4939 GINLLFGDGS
+4939 
-4949 LGVQV
+4949 
-4954 QLGIQGGF
+4954 
-4962 DDFASYTDIEAALG
+4962 
-4976 GEGDA
+4976 
-4981 TLVGIFDDA
+4981 
-4990 KAAYGTITTTNVNDF
+4990 
-5005 IGDTRV
+5005 
-5011 NPNYDQDGNLVSYT
+5011 
-5025 EVTPTEED
+5025 
-5033 KGNVI
+5033 
-5038 ISTETYALAIYAS
+5038 
-5051 PEEVWLGNRHE
+5051 
-5062 LSIVDGQP
+5062 
-5070 VFTKVTSPYPEAK
+5070 
-5083 TLFTAAANGA
+5083 
-5093 YGILDGNYTD
+5093 
-5103 YQGVAGGQVTE
+5103 
-5114 GTYVQYASASYMLV
+5114 
-5128 ENIEKVI
+5128 
-5135 GKKYEGARY
+5135 
-5144 NINAST
+5144 
-5150 ITGEYVLLGDVY
+5150 
-5162 VTIELDDL
+5162 
-5170 SLALNKPFSAPD
+5170 
-5182 EAVKLVDEDGKP
+5182 
-5194 LNKSEFTAINKLGI
+5194 
-5208 RLKTSLDIGF
+5208 
-5218 WGETGASVNLGEL
+5218 
-5231 ADLILGIEALKTL
+5231 
-5244 LGGTQFVGSDL
+5244 
-5255 GITVGGDIGDKENA
+5255 
-5269 YYTVGLDAYFKF
+5269 
-5281 DGTLQVKLDVIDNH
+5281 
-5295 LENHPTILSVILEDD
+5295 
-5310 TLYAYLPGVLGEG
+5310 
-5323 VKGKIT
+5323 
-5329 GLGLKDTLFTALAGA
+5329 
-5344 GLAESSAEATTAAID
+5344 
-5359 DTYGMTLHDYA
+5359 
-5370 YIAAA
+5370 
-5375 INPGYFSLQLT
+5375 
-5386 LAAVQ
+5386 
-5391 AILAKV
+5391 
-5397 SADSPDLAVDVTL
+5397 
-5410 PDLGDIK
+5410 
-5417 IESYGD
+5417 
-5423 RDKGNLLSLSVK
+5423 
-5435 MSEAFGVSMDVKH
+5435 
-5448 LYIGTVPIY
+5448 
-5457 TETKPVENADE
+5457 
-5468 YKQLFDVASGEL
+5468 
-5480 NPDLTISLSANA
+5480 
-5492 SLAMTSKNLKPGDD
+5492 
-5506 GYDDSL
+5506 
-5512 AGWAI
+5512 
-5517 GLLTNLLGAN
+5517 
-5527 AFFVSAYDISDT
+5527 
-5539 EYNKYGG
+5539 
-5546 PIYTKDEAEGTYK
+5546 
-5559 LVGTLVKSTN
+5559 
-5569 GDFQGYI
+5569 
-5576 DAKTGETVMSLDGL
+5576 
-5590 GQLYR
+5590 
-5595 TTMIEA
+5595 
-5601 TFAESEV
+5601 
-5608 NISIELEADLN
+5608 
-5619 LGALISYGI
+5619 
-5628 GGILL
+5628 
-5633 SDLRLAVKLGS
+5633 
-5644 PFTDEGADT
+5644 
-5653 TVLEVYYLGSSRLS
+5653 
-5667 PEASGSIY
+5667 
-5675 TMRKAVND
+5675 
-5683 GSLEAF
+5683 
-5689 SDAIY
+5689 
-5694 IDASGLGLGKIKFQG
+5694 
-5709 IAGLLGANIG
+5709 
-5719 QIYDEATAPA
+5719 
-5729 VSAAEGDTTEG
+5729 
-5740 DTTEDGTTEDGTETA
+5740 
-5755 GSGSTVSVDLAIDI
+5755 
-5769 AENYIGLTVDRSLI
+5769 
-5783 EMIFGMIDTGNVTL
+5783 
-5797 PQIQNLGLGL
+5797 
-5807 TFGENGLSS
+5807 
-5816 LALSS
+5816 
-5821 TVDPA
+5821 
-5826 GTGLHLTLGD
+5826 
-5836 FKISLD
+5836 
-5842 KSLETDD
+5842 
-5849 LVGRVQTQFAGITY
+5849 
-5863 SQTAGTMTL
+5863 
-5872 ISELLEGLNAHL
+5872 
-5884 SINIDKQGE
+5884 
-5893 MIVQYTGGTSME
+5893 
-5905 ICPVV
+5905 
-5910 TAPDS
+5910 
-5915 KGTVTITGTNQNV
+5915 
-5928 TDGPSG
+5928 
-5934 VMGTVPNDY
+5934 
-5943 LLVLEAV
+5943 
-5950 SKHTEAHND
+5950 
-5959 NAVALNLYFG
+5959 
-5969 NNSLWLGGVNL
+5969 
-5980 GSGDASV
+5980 
-5987 VTSLLRILNGWE
+5987 
-5999 LGSLFD
+5999 
-6005 LPGLLGGLTYSDA
+6005 
-6018 DNNEWSTVNP
+6018 
-6028 VATTAAEGAEPASE
+6028 
-6042 EGRAST
+6042 
-6048 AADVIP
+6048 
-6054 DIPSPDD
+6054 
-6061 KDAWTNKKY
+6061 
-6070 SGNQASHYKVE
+6070 
-6081 NGASTYSYDL
+6081 
-6091 KLEGLVNKVS
+6091 
-6101 VNLFTKEGYQPY
+6101 
-6113 LSSMK
+6113 
-6118 DGSLTSGRESSLIS
+6118 
-6132 VNIELT
+6132 
-6138 KQGYNELMIFVYTM
+6138 
-6152 LLSLIHVKSDLNAN
+6152 
-6166 WGRYFVYDGEK
+6166 
-6177 FEDPSLTVGW
+6177 
-6187 AIYGTPLTRHAGEEG
+6187 
-6202 YDSWYSGHYYK
+6202 
-6213 YVISNLFREL
+6213 
-6223 DSIQGDSEA
+6223 
-6232 ATQARVD
+6232 
-6239 LLTPY
+6239 
-6244 VKSLPI
+6244 
-6250 SLLNWIV
+6250 
-6257 HDMANMNRDTVRA
+6257 
-6270 LMSIVASSLGNI
+6270 
-6282 TCLLATALP
+6282 
-6291 PFADMEDDSVPN
+6291 
-6303 PSLNLYI
+6303 
-6310 DLAPQTTFY
+6310 
-6319 GFKDGRE
+6319 
-6326 IVPGIQSIELMVNA
+6326 
-6340 EKYGYGKNL
+6340 
-6349 QQGSVTGEIEE
+6349 
-6360 GGSSTGNFD
+6360 
-6369 NAYVL
+6369 
-6374 SINPLNLIQ
+6374 
-6383 SGSEGEGLISFL
+6383 
-6395 EADRLSSGS
+6395 
-6404 ILTTNSGVP
+6404 
-6413 VNDLHI
+6413 
-6419 VVTDVA
+6419 
-6425 SKEATM
+6425 
-6431 YRTTTGEAVGSDG
+6431 
-6444 TLNAKFLT
+6444 
-6452 DKLPTTTRVE
+6452 
-6462 VVDPAVSNHDVT
+6462 
-6474 VVWDAGAIDYTP
+6474 
-6486 AITHIFE
+6486 
-6493 DDNADGKCDGCGEAE
+6493 
-6508 FPVHMRL
+6508 
-6515 AGFVYGYAMNLVVA
+6515 
-6529 KIPVY
+6529 
-6534 IVPDQQFVSVAP
+6534 
-6546 ANGGKLELKMDGT
+6546 
-6559 GNVSL
+6559 
-6564 PDLVRIKFSSGRSS
+6564 
-6578 VFGTARINAEGGI
+6578 
-6591 AYALRKS
+6591 
-6598 GSNFQFKV
+6598 
-6606 TNASGAISYGYYP
+6606 
-6619 ITTQSTDTVTYELA
+6619 
-6633 LYPAY
+6633 
-6638 NAYTSED
+6638 
-6645 NTVKVADVEYYVLE
+6645 
-6659 GVGIM
+6659 
-6664 PVGSFSWD
+6664 
-6672 LSYFDYG
+6672 
-6679 WDGASRY
+6679 
-6686 AADGDYTAKVG
+6686 
-6697 ITYQWG
+6697 
-6703 YSAEQTHEISVP
+6703 
-6715 VTAAKIDSKLSRYA
+6715 
-6729 YTGDVN
+6729 
-6735 WQLGNEFNSWN
+6735 
-6746 QLKEVMGITSGD
+6746 
-6758 TLASDVQNW
+6758 
-6767 FARITGIAG
+6767 
-6776 GKYLKPGDTS
+6776 
-6786 RATGSGIA
+6786 
-6794 SKSVVGWDVSALVDA
+6794 
-6809 LNARVGEEL
+6809 
-6818 EVQVTMFV
+6818 
-6826 EGFTIWRQ
+6826 
-6834 YEQDAAG
+6834 
-6841 NLSLIHGM
+6841 
-6849 MDDVGINYNG
+6849 
-6859 TWVVAYD
+6859 
-6866 KAHHQLIVDAMDED
+6866 
-6880 GTVSV
+6880 
-6885 AQPVTVTVT
+6885 
-6894 IGAEPDFAWKTDDT
+6894 
-6908 GAASAN
+6908 
-6914 SYRFSDGTVID
+6914 
-6925 TDGGVQRY
+6925 
-6933 EITTAAQL
+6933 
-6941 YGSMPESGVVVD
+6941 
-6953 GATGRTKAARFDWNG
+6953 
-6968 FVYDTDLDYDVA
+6968 
-6980 RLSVETGG
+6980 
-6988 VRSDSEVIVTLAD
+6988 
-7001 NDEVKS
+7001 
-7007 AAAALTAPADGDLTD
+7007 
-7022 VAVSEGAVLA
+7022 
-7032 KRIDEAK
+7032 
-7039 FRAMSIDPLAYATF
+7039 
-7053 GDYLAAK
+7053 
-7060 GFDGAS
+7060 
-7066 VTLVLD
+7066 
-7072 DGSTVTATA
+7072 
-7081 TSWSSVF
+7081 
-7088 KETDT
+7088 
-7093 LSLAG
+7093 
-7098 GVWQDNVA
+7098 
-7106 TFNGADGKTYQTVV
+7106 
-7120 PIIVNARTIEDTEIV
+7120 
-7135 LAGFDVVSETRRFS
+7135 
-7149 EMVKRYVGD
+7149 
-7158 GQIIEISYSLDSHM
+7158 
-7172 PTSVAIYNP
+7172 
-7181 FAFKDNDP
+7181 
-7189 FTKDIEDTDGEAA
+7189 
-7202 GTTLV
+7202 
-7207 DKGGEQGKVVIK
+7207 
-7219 ITFAEGGER
+7219 
-7228 EYPFTLKTVAED
+7228 
-7240 GKVTY
+7240 
-7245 ITAPAD
+7245 
-7251 TSKSGDAQVINYTIG
+7251 
-7266 YSEDSEGESTA
+7266 
-7277 FSGSVEVSF
+7277 
-7286 RALRLNAN
+7286 
-7294 NISSDI
+7294 
-7300 AYGDLD
+7300 
-7306 DAYQVFA
+7306 
-7313 PYENMK
+7313 
-7319 KDGKPVTPLWSVDK
+7319 
-7333 TAVGSDVTVYID
+7333 
-7345 GMFVPREQAADY
+7345 
-7357 TTPAEGMSVA
+7357 
-7367 RYKLL
+7367 
-7372 EGRSYNASGN
+7372 
-7382 SYVLAEGDTGAYVYV
+7382 
-7397 YAAEYVLKGDEL
+7397 
-7409 KWDHSGISYNYNGG
+7409 
-7423 VKRTSVTI
+7423 
-7431 KHGEGTSAMTGTIQM
+7431 
-7446 PVNIVDGKINE
+7446 
-7457 LYFEKD
+7457 
-7463 ETNGYAA
+7463 
-7470 YFAEDN
+7470 
-7476 TDGSA
+7476 
-7481 YFAENWDGKRLV
+7481 
-7493 FDPFGGIEI
+7493 
-7502 DALIQVP
+7502 
-7509 GEGGVMVDGTEYV
+7509 
-7522 YFPTKVGFKTAG
+7522 
-7534 DYTVDGVSVTW
+7534 
-7545 SNLAGIRDTYRGG
+7545 
-7558 DYNVRLTVAAQG
+7558 
-7570 EYTPEGETEPSYAVA
+7570 
-7585 AQGYT
+7585 
-7590 ARGFVSV
+7590 
-7597 TPRVAEKDTLQS
+7597 
-7609 ATKDAGNKV
+7609 
-7618 IGLPNDGLV
+7618 
-7627 GHDRIG
+7627 
-7633 EQDNIDPYTFD
+7633 
-7644 ISSFRE
+7644 
-7650 EVEKITSVS
+7650 
-7659 VEIDGVKYFFG
+7659 
-7670 TGGTGG
+7670 
-7676 KAENGED
+7676 
-7683 PGEKGYKLTWSF
+7683 
-7695 TSMTVNYLGGKVAL
+7695 
-7709 IAQLTGPDG
+7709 
-7718 SVQNYEITYLVQRK
+7718 
-7732 LATSLTGT
+7732 
-7740 KGGAGNVT
+7740 
-7748 GYTVGSDPDSAEFGV
+7748 
-7763 AKPSG
+7763 
-7768 GGSYEIDPYNPF
+7768 
-7780 TRTLPTGWE
+7780 
-7789 IGVKVWNASL
+7789 
-7799 EDGNVV
+7799 
-7805 FTPVS
+7805 
-7810 DEPDKPY
+7810 
-7817 DETLTESYLTATMPS
+7817 
-7832 NANLTIAKIQEGG
+7832 
-7845 AAGEASLQITGG
+7845 
-7857 QRIRIP
+7857 
-7863 VSIKE
+7863 
-7868 VNISGQSA
+7868 
-7876 PSNLRDG
+7876 
-7883 SGALYGSTT
+7883 
-7892 FTIEGQEVKVL
+7892 
-7903 IAWHGKAYVT
+7903 
-7913 YNVDQTAEYNVTFV
+7913 
-7927 NPAATSEGDD
+7927 
-7937 IVTTVTAPAI
+7937 
-7947 PGRTVTYVLTPYI
+7947 
-7960 GAIVD
+7960 
-7965 TAGRVVM
+7965 
-7972 NGDVPACQIT
+7972 
-7982 GDPITIEIK
+7982 
-7991 P
+7991 

>member
-22 VACNPTDSGGTGT
+22 VACNPTDGGGTGT

-196 MDEGLAGSIISLI
+196 MDEGIAGSIISLI

-290 DADGKRELDSVDV
+290 DGDGKRELDSVDV

-423 FLNKQINIA
+423 FLNKQININ

-708 DEDGNISF
+708 DENGDISF
-716 DIFKDAA
+716 SIFTDAA
-723 GNFTLDNLP
+723 GNFTLDKLP

-777 AFEESFSAEA
+777 AFEESFGTEA
-787 TLTLRAEVTDIAG
+787 TLTLRAEVTDIVG
-800 LIGVINGLPEGAD
+800 LIEVINGLPEGAD

-855 TSEDLG
+855 TSEELG

-929 LSLLKLEGVTIT
+929 LSLLNLEGVTIT

-976 AAIGFGENFDL
+976 AAIGFGENFDF

-1006 PEDIEFVDFLN
+1006 PEEIEFVDFLN

-1081 RANRTELAVSIVN
+1081 RENRTELAVSIVN

-1149 DGKCDDCNEAMPEAG
+1149 DGKCDECEEAMPEAG
-1164 TSAISAAGEG
+1164 TSAISAAGAG
-1174 EGVAPKNGKTKL
+1174 EGIAPKNGKTKL

-1297 DGKTTLDT
+1297 DGKITLDT

-1417 LLSVYVISGG
+1417 LLSVYVIANP

-1449 PGINIAELFAS
+1449 PSINIAELFAS

-1471 PAPEGPTE
+1471 PAPEEPTE

-1489 EEHTCVDNDNDGKC
+1489 EEHTCADNNNDGKC
-1503 DVCGKAM
+1503 DECGKTM

-1546 LLPGGYELNAENFI
+1546 LLPGGYELNAENFV

-1609 ADATVVPEGVHLDEF
+1609 ADATVVPEGVDLGEF

-1639 IGLELKLKGTD
+1639 IGLDLELKGTD

-1664 AFIANL
+1664 AFIGNL

-1755 DLLQGEEDATSLSEA
+1755 DLLQGEGDAPSLSEA

-1884 NGNFQSYSASSK
+1884 SGNFQSYSASSK

-1911 YYTEIKGDEIDAYP
+1911 YYTEIKGGEIDAYP
-1925 LADRYSKLP
+1925 LADRYTKLP

-1980 LKDLVNMLIASL
+1980 VKDLVNMLIASL

-2013 LDLEALEISELLQ
+2013 LDLEALKISELLQ
-2026 SFNKEWLDL
+2026 SFNKDWLNL
-2035 EDNATK
+2035 KDNATK

-2101 DGNPFYT
+2101 EGNPFYKAPT
-2108 SPADGSAEG
+2108 PDDAGG

-2123 TAEAHECYDNN
+2123 TAEAHECYDDN

-2140 YPGCGKL
+2140 YPGCGKI

-2175 GDGNIFKD
+2175 GNGNIFED

-2240 TTDTGFNLSVAMN
+2240 TTDAGFNLSVAMN

-2362 GNIGFGALTNGKLD
+2362 GKIGFGALTNGKLD
-2376 DDQKLDAFLKGTD
+2376 DDQKLDAFLEETD

-2484 NYADADE
+2484 NYADADG
-2491 NHICDNCGGYDPY
+2491 NRICDNCGGYDPY
-2504 CHCKEFVD
+2504 CHCEEFVD

-2530 PDAVSQAYAAVAA
+2530 LDAVSQAYAAVAA

-2556 EVRDA
+2556 EMRDA

-2611 KYDYVDIYDAD
+2611 KYDYVSIYEAGLYKAEIAEAGTYVAVTDGSGAVTGFRPAQDGDEGDRYTLTPIAAESDDAD
-2622 LYKKVGDDYVKITK
+2622 GV
-2636 PEDPVEGTYYVL
+2636 YYVQA
-2648 TADGE
+2648 ADGE
-2653 YIEAQPRYTLYEM
+2653 YIEAQPRYDLYET

-2673 NGTGTYVR
+2673 KGTGTYVR
-2681 LASDSSVILDRD
+2681 LVSDPSVILDRD

-2730 GGSYC
+2730 GGIYC
-2735 AIERDSATGKVN
+2735 AIERDGETGKVN
-2747 TYDRRY
+2747 TYDRLY
-2753 GYVRSE
+2753 GYVRNAN
-2759 HGELLRVYNPHTD
+2759 GGLLRVYNPHTD

-2812 AGKTKAPEA
+2812 AGKTKTPEA
-2821 YDSTVHGDAYT
+2821 YNSSVHGDRDAYT
-2832 YENGVYTKVEAPKEG
+2832 YENGIYTKVEAPEKDK
-2847 NEYYYDVPLLPFY
+2847 EYYYDVPLLPFY

-3061 LNDLVYEELQGSMN
+3061 LNDLVYEELQGNMN
-3075 VTIDISDGID
+3075 VTIDVSDGID

-3091 LRLEGDRYELY
+3091 LRLEGDRYELH
-3102 EGVAPESET
+3102 EDVAVYPET
-3111 DRFYVFTERAKDEKP
+3111 DRFYVFTERGEDDDEKRE
-3126 VEGLFVLDEEEGAFR
+3126 EGLFVLDEEEGAFR

-3152 LTLYVRHKAVKG
+3152 LTLYVRHKAVEG
-3164 ADSWT
+3164 DDGWT
-3169 YYTYT
+3169 YYTYDEAT
-3174 AAEEGTDGTH
+3174 EGGTH
-3184 YYDEAQDAYVAVVDG
+3184 FYDAATDSYVAVSEEN
-3199 DSAGKKLYNETVAT
+3199 SAPENATLYKETVTAKSG
-3213 DNDLPVY
+3213 LPVY

-3286 FSALDIDD
+3286 FSALDIDA
-3294 IDLRALLEYLF
+3294 IDLKALLEYLF

-3320 GSDLATEILRRLN
+3320 GSDSATEILRRLN

-3352 AATYDLKY
+3352 AATYDLSY
-3360 GDKHDVALE
+3360 EEEEGLPRVALE

-3382 TISALIGAK
+3382 TIRSLIGAK
-3391 KVPAADG
+3391 KVPNADG
-3398 NIYYEDADV
+3398 SIYYTDPNV
-3407 DDLLGLEDFLNFI
+3407 DDLIGLEDFLNFI
-3420 NASVELTTVSNDG
+3420 NASVELTTVSGDG

-3443 LSLGSNEGEPYE
+3443 LSLGSNEGEDY
-3455 SENPDHEGQNRYSNY
+3455 NPANEDHEGQNRYSNY

-3500 KYSRDTSFL
+3500 SYSRDTSFL
-3509 YPDVNGDKV
+3509 YPDVNGDRV

-3549 MMGEEMGIGDLI
+3549 MMGEEIGLDDLG
-3561 PGASEAIT
+3561 GASEAIT
-3569 AADEDGTAD
+3569 ASGEDGTAD

-3598 DLPLLTQQISSYIK
+3598 ELPLLTQQISSYIK

-3649 EDNLEFNQSYLG
+3649 DDDLEFNQSYLG

-3679 GESTIPEATFEQI
+3679 GESTIPGATFEQI

-3775 RFDSAMAEKFGN
+3775 RFDSARTRDIAADLSRIN
-3787 AALEGTF
+3787 AGFRAAGKNYLLIGP
-3794 VFYVNNGG
+3794 GRWG
-3802 SAYAVLGAVDSGI
+3802 SSDPWLGIPVLWSDIS
-3815 DLEDVWVVYP
+3815 
-3825 SENTKPFIEA
+3825 EA
-3835 RVWLWGHSL
+3835 RMIVECAIPGFRIEPSQGTHFFQNIT
-3844 SLGINMPETAA
+3844 SLGIGYLNIDT
-3855 QDYTY
+3855 
-3860 TDVGERNGDYV
+3860 
-3871 RNEKFIYV
+3871 
-3879 PAVISD
+3879 VIS
-3885 STKEGEVYLYY
+3885 
-3896 RGEYYEIT
+3896 
-3904 AKNLRNA
+3904 
-3911 DGSEGSE
+3911 
-3918 GVDWNDFVANPYA
+3918 P
-3931 YNLRVEVQA
+3931 
-3940 ESFSANVPV
+3940 
-3949 TAADVYAR
+3949 
-3957 DYYGYTYTYVGEGKG
+3957 
-3972 NFVRDGSTS
+3972 
-3981 LVSVPEFHADFNAPS
+3981 
-3996 DSYVYGDDTADYYVD
+3996 D
-4011 SLGNLTT
+4011 SL
-4018 DAPDNYDGTVYK
+4018 
-4030 RDDFT
+4030 
-4035 FVHSTATGR
+4035 
-4044 FTSVADA
+4044 
-4051 KAIFEE
+4051 
-4057 SGADGEFEAWLA
+4057 
-4069 ANYDTDDADKV
+4069 
-4080 VYYDGEYI
+4080 
-4088 KYGDTGELY
+4088 
-4097 AINLTIRGSISL
+4097 
-4109 GQHMTYYTAKQWE
+4109 
-4122 DAGFGALPKTAY
+4122 
-4134 VLVRGEYVE
+4134 
-4143 FNKDNP
+4143 
-4149 AHKDLTK
+4149 
-4156 YYAYADSSSSM
+4156 
-4167 NKVLGAILGD
+4167 
-4177 MDALFTVSDGYKAV
+4177 
-4191 LPFEIRATVKIDYR
+4191 
-4205 NETDYDSL
+4205 
-4213 YVAGLEL
+4213 
-4220 AIDVWRT
+4220 
-4227 EATDDTLTH
+4227 
-4236 VLGLYYMS
+4236 
-4244 DVWNIGDNNDAND
+4244 
-4257 IINSAALYADLSW
+4257 
-4270 ILGPSAK
+4270 
-4277 FKIDLSDYPLETILN
+4277 
-4292 DKVNLGE
+4292 
-4299 LGIGGSSEALTAAEG
+4299 
-4314 EGEGGGNPDVGNP
+4314 
-4327 DVATVL
+4327 
-4333 LNVFSRKI
+4333 
-4341 ALQASAGFLKL
+4341 
-4352 IVGLIAPNTA
+4352 
-4362 ATLEE
+4362 
-4367 MLPNISIGVDIN
+4367 
-4379 AAPYDIT
+4379 
-4386 IGATLFDEEGKGLLD
+4386 
-4401 LGITLNLFG
+4401 
-4410 TEDKTTGM
+4410 
-4418 QIDFGSIED
+4418 
-4427 YDTLSA
+4427 
-4433 ARFDAVS
+4433 
-4440 SEYMFYHA
+4440 
-4448 LFSRVDEDYIRDPEN
+4448 
-4463 AGKTYYIR
+4463 
-4471 DPEGGKEYI
+4471 
-4480 EVENAAERAAN
+4480 
-4491 GERVFVFDDDER
+4491 
-4503 YQAFNSAPA
+4503 
-4512 RSSWP
+4512 
-4517 AEERYA
+4517 
-4523 LIPEGY
+4523 
-4529 ILLTSAADYGAV
+4529 
-4541 SANGEQLY
+4541 
-4549 VYSHNFTTGADS
+4549 
-4561 MVGITSIGAEDIE
+4561 
-4574 ASTIGE
+4574 
-4580 VGTKQVYVIK
+4580 
-4590 QAGSAL
+4590 
-4596 ADRDASGGY
+4596 
-4605 VLDAN
+4605 
-4610 GAYKKVKGF
+4610 
-4619 GSYQTLLGLNLNDL
+4619 
-4633 ISGLSGGGNVDIMGM
+4633 
-4648 LIDGIADSGLES
+4648 
-4660 IEIGGSLS
+4660 
-4668 LDIEFKDVLNWTR
+4668 
-4681 QMSRLMA
+4681 
-4688 VGGSES
+4688 
-4694 NYFSMLLSS
+4694 
-4703 MAMNSAEFVSK
+4703 
-4714 IGLDIDLA
+4714 
-4722 VRLEVANLIG
+4722 
-4732 VLPSLMEG
+4732 
-4740 GEPDI
+4740 
-4745 MSLLPDILPGA
+4745 
-4756 QIYLEIAIDTN
+4756 
-4767 FYGEDIEGA
+4767 
-4776 APIQLWVEVTDE
+4776 
-4788 MMLDIYITAPDLG
+4788 
-4801 RVTDIARY
+4801 
-4809 NDDGTVD
+4809 
-4816 SKIGDFFA
+4816 
-4824 QGIKIV
+4824 
-4830 DLISLGDLLAR
+4830 
-4841 GASADESLPLGE
+4841 DES
-4853 ATIAAEEEGG
+4853 A
-4863 GLIIDIG
+4863 
-4870 DANVGI
+4870 
-4876 VPENIWGILDLLLG
+4876 
-4890 QVLFA
+4890 F
-4895 NDMLSVGLTET
+4895 
-4906 ILAGLIKAMVPE
+4906 
-4918 FPKEDLE
+4918 LE
-4925 LLPTFKITSGSDTT
+4925 
-4939 GINLLFGDGS
+4939 
-4949 LGVQV
+4949 
-4954 QLGIQGGF
+4954 
-4962 DDFASYTDIEAALG
+4962 
-4976 GEGDA
+4976 
-4981 TLVGIFDDA
+4981 
-4990 KAAYGTITTTNVNDF
+4990 
-5005 IGDTRV
+5005 
-5011 NPNYDQDGNLVSYT
+5011 
-5025 EVTPTEED
+5025 
-5033 KGNVI
+5033 
-5038 ISTETYALAIYAS
+5038 
-5051 PEEVWLGNRHE
+5051 
-5062 LSIVDGQP
+5062 
-5070 VFTKVTSPYPEAK
+5070 
-5083 TLFTAAANGA
+5083 
-5093 YGILDGNYTD
+5093 
-5103 YQGVAGGQVTE
+5103 
-5114 GTYVQYASASYMLV
+5114 M
-5128 ENIEKVI
+5128 
-5135 GKKYEGARY
+5135 
-5144 NINAST
+5144 
-5150 ITGEYVLLGDVY
+5150 
-5162 VTIELDDL
+5162 
-5170 SLALNKPFSAPD
+5170 
-5182 EAVKLVDEDGKP
+5182 
-5194 LNKSEFTAINKLGI
+5194 
-5208 RLKTSLDIGF
+5208 
-5218 WGETGASVNLGEL
+5218 
-5231 ADLILGIEALKTL
+5231 
-5244 LGGTQFVGSDL
+5244 
-5255 GITVGGDIGDKENA
+5255 
-5269 YYTVGLDAYFKF
+5269 
-5281 DGTLQVKLDVIDNH
+5281 
-5295 LENHPTILSVILEDD
+5295 
-5310 TLYAYLPGVLGEG
+5310 
-5323 VKGKIT
+5323 
-5329 GLGLKDTLFTALAGA
+5329 
-5344 GLAESSAEATTAAID
+5344 
-5359 DTYGMTLHDYA
+5359 
-5370 YIAAA
+5370 
-5375 INPGYFSLQLT
+5375 
-5386 LAAVQ
+5386 
-5391 AILAKV
+5391 
-5397 SADSPDLAVDVTL
+5397 
-5410 PDLGDIK
+5410 
-5417 IESYGD
+5417 
-5423 RDKGNLLSLSVK
+5423 
-5435 MSEAFGVSMDVKH
+5435 
-5448 LYIGTVPIY
+5448 
-5457 TETKPVENADE
+5457 
-5468 YKQLFDVASGEL
+5468 
-5480 NPDLTISLSANA
+5480 
-5492 SLAMTSKNLKPGDD
+5492 
-5506 GYDDSL
+5506 
-5512 AGWAI
+5512 
-5517 GLLTNLLGAN
+5517 
-5527 AFFVSAYDISDT
+5527 
-5539 EYNKYGG
+5539 
-5546 PIYTKDEAEGTYK
+5546 
-5559 LVGTLVKSTN
+5559 
-5569 GDFQGYI
+5569 
-5576 DAKTGETVMSLDGL
+5576 
-5590 GQLYR
+5590 
-5595 TTMIEA
+5595 
-5601 TFAESEV
+5601 
-5608 NISIELEADLN
+5608 
-5619 LGALISYGI
+5619 
-5628 GGILL
+5628 
-5633 SDLRLAVKLGS
+5633 
-5644 PFTDEGADT
+5644 
-5653 TVLEVYYLGSSRLS
+5653 
-5667 PEASGSIY
+5667 
-5675 TMRKAVND
+5675 
-5683 GSLEAF
+5683 
-5689 SDAIY
+5689 
-5694 IDASGLGLGKIKFQG
+5694 
-5709 IAGLLGANIG
+5709 
-5719 QIYDEATAPA
+5719 
-5729 VSAAEGDTTEG
+5729 
-5740 DTTEDGTTEDGTETA
+5740 
-5755 GSGSTVSVDLAIDI
+5755 
-5769 AENYIGLTVDRSLI
+5769 
-5783 EMIFGMIDTGNVTL
+5783 
-5797 PQIQNLGLGL
+5797 
-5807 TFGENGLSS
+5807 
-5816 LALSS
+5816 
-5821 TVDPA
+5821 
-5826 GTGLHLTLGD
+5826 
-5836 FKISLD
+5836 
-5842 KSLETDD
+5842 
-5849 LVGRVQTQFAGITY
+5849 
-5863 SQTAGTMTL
+5863 
-5872 ISELLEGLNAHL
+5872 
-5884 SINIDKQGE
+5884 
-5893 MIVQYTGGTSME
+5893 
-5905 ICPVV
+5905 
-5910 TAPDS
+5910 
-5915 KGTVTITGTNQNV
+5915 
-5928 TDGPSG
+5928 
-5934 VMGTVPNDY
+5934 
-5943 LLVLEAV
+5943 
-5950 SKHTEAHND
+5950 
-5959 NAVALNLYFG
+5959 
-5969 NNSLWLGGVNL
+5969 
-5980 GSGDASV
+5980 
-5987 VTSLLRILNGWE
+5987 
-5999 LGSLFD
+5999 
-6005 LPGLLGGLTYSDA
+6005 
-6018 DNNEWSTVNP
+6018 
-6028 VATTAAEGAEPASE
+6028 
-6042 EGRAST
+6042 
-6048 AADVIP
+6048 
-6054 DIPSPDD
+6054 
-6061 KDAWTNKKY
+6061 
-6070 SGNQASHYKVE
+6070 
-6081 NGASTYSYDL
+6081 
-6091 KLEGLVNKVS
+6091 
-6101 VNLFTKEGYQPY
+6101 
-6113 LSSMK
+6113 
-6118 DGSLTSGRESSLIS
+6118 
-6132 VNIELT
+6132 
-6138 KQGYNELMIFVYTM
+6138 
-6152 LLSLIHVKSDLNAN
+6152 
-6166 WGRYFVYDGEK
+6166 
-6177 FEDPSLTVGW
+6177 
-6187 AIYGTPLTRHAGEEG
+6187 
-6202 YDSWYSGHYYK
+6202 
-6213 YVISNLFREL
+6213 
-6223 DSIQGDSEA
+6223 
-6232 ATQARVD
+6232 
-6239 LLTPY
+6239 
-6244 VKSLPI
+6244 
-6250 SLLNWIV
+6250 
-6257 HDMANMNRDTVRA
+6257 
-6270 LMSIVASSLGNI
+6270 
-6282 TCLLATALP
+6282 
-6291 PFADMEDDSVPN
+6291 
-6303 PSLNLYI
+6303 
-6310 DLAPQTTFY
+6310 
-6319 GFKDGRE
+6319 
-6326 IVPGIQSIELMVNA
+6326 
-6340 EKYGYGKNL
+6340 
-6349 QQGSVTGEIEE
+6349 EIEE
-6360 GGSSTGNFD
+6360 
-6369 NAYVL
+6369 
-6374 SINPLNLIQ
+6374 Q
-6383 SGSEGEGLISFL
+6383 
-6395 EADRLSSGS
+6395 
-6404 ILTTNSGVP
+6404 
-6413 VNDLHI
+6413 
-6419 VVTDVA
+6419 TD
-6425 SKEATM
+6425 
-6431 YRTTTGEAVGSDG
+6431 Y
-6444 TLNAKFLT
+6444 
-6452 DKLPTTTRVE
+6452 
-6462 VVDPAVSNHDVT
+6462 VT
-6474 VVWDAGAIDYTP
+6474 VYRSPKDIIAFIDR
-6486 AITHIFE
+6486 
-6493 DDNADGKCDGCGEAE
+6493 N
-6508 FPVHMRL
+6508 
-6515 AGFVYGYAMNLVVA
+6515 
-6529 KIPVY
+6529 
-6534 IVPDQQFVSVAP
+6534 
-6546 ANGGKLELKMDGT
+6546 
-6559 GNVSL
+6559 
-6564 PDLVRIKFSSGRSS
+6564 
-6578 VFGTARINAEGGI
+6578 
-6591 AYALRKS
+6591 
-6598 GSNFQFKV
+6598 
-6606 TNASGAISYGYYP
+6606 
-6619 ITTQSTDTVTYELA
+6619 
-6633 LYPAY
+6633 
-6638 NAYTSED
+6638 
-6645 NTVKVADVEYYVLE
+6645 
-6659 GVGIM
+6659 
-6664 PVGSFSWD
+6664 
-6672 LSYFDYG
+6672 
-6679 WDGASRY
+6679 
-6686 AADGDYTAKVG
+6686 
-6697 ITYQWG
+6697 
-6703 YSAEQTHEISVP
+6703 
-6715 VTAAKIDSKLSRYA
+6715 
-6729 YTGDVN
+6729 
-6735 WQLGNEFNSWN
+6735 
-6746 QLKEVMGITSGD
+6746 
-6758 TLASDVQNW
+6758 
-6767 FARITGIAG
+6767 
-6776 GKYLKPGDTS
+6776 TS
-6786 RATGSGIA
+6786 RA
-6794 SKSVVGWDVSALVDA
+6794 V
-6809 LNARVGEEL
+6809 
-6818 EVQVTMFV
+6818 
-6826 EGFTIWRQ
+6826 
-6834 YEQDAAG
+6834 
-6841 NLSLIHGM
+6841 
-6849 MDDVGINYNG
+6849 
-6859 TWVVAYD
+6859 
-6866 KAHHQLIVDAMDED
+6866 
-6880 GTVSV
+6880 
-6885 AQPVTVTVT
+6885 
-6894 IGAEPDFAWKTDDT
+6894 
-6908 GAASAN
+6908 
-6914 SYRFSDGTVID
+6914 
-6925 TDGGVQRY
+6925 
-6933 EITTAAQL
+6933 
-6941 YGSMPESGVVVD
+6941 
-6953 GATGRTKAARFDWNG
+6953 
-6968 FVYDTDLDYDVA
+6968 
-6980 RLSVETGG
+6980 
-6988 VRSDSEVIVTLAD
+6988 
-7001 NDEVKS
+7001 
-7007 AAAALTAPADGDLTD
+7007 
-7022 VAVSEGAVLA
+7022 
-7032 KRIDEAK
+7032 
-7039 FRAMSIDPLAYATF
+7039 
-7053 GDYLAAK
+7053 
-7060 GFDGAS
+7060 
-7066 VTLVLD
+7066 
-7072 DGSTVTATA
+7072 
-7081 TSWSSVF
+7081 
-7088 KETDT
+7088 
-7093 LSLAG
+7093 
-7098 GVWQDNVA
+7098 
-7106 TFNGADGKTYQTVV
+7106 
-7120 PIIVNARTIEDTEIV
+7120 
-7135 LAGFDVVSETRRFS
+7135 
-7149 EMVKRYVGD
+7149 
-7158 GQIIEISYSLDSHM
+7158 
-7172 PTSVAIYNP
+7172 
-7181 FAFKDNDP
+7181 
-7189 FTKDIEDTDGEAA
+7189 
-7202 GTTLV
+7202 
-7207 DKGGEQGKVVIK
+7207 
-7219 ITFAEGGER
+7219 
-7228 EYPFTLKTVAED
+7228 
-7240 GKVTY
+7240 
-7245 ITAPAD
+7245 
-7251 TSKSGDAQVINYTIG
+7251 
-7266 YSEDSEGESTA
+7266 
-7277 FSGSVEVSF
+7277 
-7286 RALRLNAN
+7286 
-7294 NISSDI
+7294 
-7300 AYGDLD
+7300 
-7306 DAYQVFA
+7306 
-7313 PYENMK
+7313 
-7319 KDGKPVTPLWSVDK
+7319 
-7333 TAVGSDVTVYID
+7333 
-7345 GMFVPREQAADY
+7345 
-7357 TTPAEGMSVA
+7357 
-7367 RYKLL
+7367 
-7372 EGRSYNASGN
+7372 
-7382 SYVLAEGDTGAYVYV
+7382 
-7397 YAAEYVLKGDEL
+7397 
-7409 KWDHSGISYNYNGG
+7409 
-7423 VKRTSVTI
+7423 
-7431 KHGEGTSAMTGTIQM
+7431 
-7446 PVNIVDGKINE
+7446 
-7457 LYFEKD
+7457 
-7463 ETNGYAA
+7463 
-7470 YFAEDN
+7470 
-7476 TDGSA
+7476 
-7481 YFAENWDGKRLV
+7481 
-7493 FDPFGGIEI
+7493 
-7502 DALIQVP
+7502 
-7509 GEGGVMVDGTEYV
+7509 
-7522 YFPTKVGFKTAG
+7522 
-7534 DYTVDGVSVTW
+7534 
-7545 SNLAGIRDTYRGG
+7545 AGI
-7558 DYNVRLTVAAQG
+7558 
-7570 EYTPEGETEPSYAVA
+7570 
-7585 AQGYT
+7585 
-7590 ARGFVSV
+7590 
-7597 TPRVAEKDTLQS
+7597 
-7609 ATKDAGNKV
+7609 
-7618 IGLPNDGLV
+7618 
-7627 GHDRIG
+7627 
-7633 EQDNIDPYTFD
+7633 
-7644 ISSFRE
+7644 
-7650 EVEKITSVS
+7650 
-7659 VEIDGVKYFFG
+7659 
-7670 TGGTGG
+7670 
-7676 KAENGED
+7676 
-7683 PGEKGYKLTWSF
+7683 
-7695 TSMTVNYLGGKVAL
+7695 
-7709 IAQLTGPDG
+7709 
-7718 SVQNYEITYLVQRK
+7718 
-7732 LATSLTGT
+7732 
-7740 KGGAGNVT
+7740 
-7748 GYTVGSDPDSAEFGV
+7748 
-7763 AKPSG
+7763 
-7768 GGSYEIDPYNPF
+7768 
-7780 TRTLPTGWE
+7780 
-7789 IGVKVWNASL
+7789 
-7799 EDGNVV
+7799 
-7805 FTPVS
+7805 
-7810 DEPDKPY
+7810 
-7817 DETLTESYLTATMPS
+7817 
-7832 NANLTIAKIQEGG
+7832 
-7845 AAGEASLQITGG
+7845 
-7857 QRIRIP
+7857 
-7863 VSIKE
+7863 
-7868 VNISGQSA
+7868 
-7876 PSNLRDG
+7876 
-7883 SGALYGSTT
+7883 
-7892 FTIEGQEVKVL
+7892 
-7903 IAWHGKAYVT
+7903 
-7913 YNVDQTAEYNVTFV
+7913 
-7927 NPAATSEGDD
+7927 
-7937 IVTTVTAPAI
+7937 
-7947 PGRTVTYVLTPYI
+7947 
-7960 GAIVD
+7960 
-7965 TAGRVVM
+7965 
-7972 NGDVPACQIT
+7972 
-7982 GDPITIEIK
+7982 
-7991 P
+7991 

>member
-1 MRKVKFAFLFV
+1 
-12 LVLCIAAATF
+12 
-22 VACNPTDSGGTGT
+22 
-35 PTIPVQPDVTPP
+35 
-47 DSQGFVSVSGGDAW
+47 
-61 DMFIDAARES
+61 
-71 NSDTGHFVY
+71 
-80 SDVVIGLDYA
+80 
-90 KDALG
+90 
-95 YSYALKVQSDIDLNN
+95 
-110 DANSQILLEL
+110 
-120 WKADGDGT
+120 
-128 LVEML
+128 
-133 LGLYYFDSTVVY
+133 
-145 DCTGL
+145 
-150 KSGAT
+150 
-155 VVKTDDLNLT
+155 
-165 AVVKTLRELLTSG
+165 
-178 EEGEYKS
+178 
-185 LAQFILNDLLT
+185 
-196 MDEGLAGSIISLI
+196 
-209 PNLLGSS
+209 
-216 RLETASDG
+216 
-224 TQRLTMPIG
+224 
-233 LSDLLGGVLG
+233 
-243 GLLTPGPDSLIPA
+243 
-256 DVYDMVE
+256 
-263 DLLGIDLKLLSTI
+263 
-276 KGLNVYIVADLTAD
+276 
-290 DADGKRELDSVDV
+290 
-303 QIGVDFDTVGS
+303 
-314 SLEEIYGT
+314 
-322 QQSHIDISVGGD
+322 
-334 GIQWNNDKPNLDVR
+334 
-348 SYLTSAKAPE
+348 
-358 GSPESDGGR
+358 
-367 GLTNIDELQD
+367 
-377 YSLLTV
+377 
-383 DLTVSLDMVLKEYSI
+383 
-398 SPSQLIAAFGTLI
+398 
-411 KLPEETVKQLGD
+411 
-423 FLNKQINIA
+423 
-432 GLDRTLQIHI
+432 
-442 SGGIDMFDNSGTNLL
+442 
-457 IELTGADKYNDVRAS
+457 
-472 IAYVGAEEAL
+472 
-482 FVDLTGILGT
+482 
-492 GKVYITDINVNDLLG
+492 
-507 GLIDQLIGT
+507 
-516 IRDAIKEAGLIDENK
+516 
-531 EVVDDFVTTAREL
+531 
-544 IANGDVIR
+544 
-552 TVGTSADGE
+552 
-561 PIADTLG
+561 
-568 LVKAIIE
+568 
-575 NIDVDM
+575 
-581 AENIFNL
+581 
-588 KQVQI
+588 
-593 TLTQEILDYIFYK
+593 
-606 LIFVDANTG
+606 
-615 EPTGEKIPIAGDVVL
+615 
-630 ELTDNGFASSKDIT
+630 
-644 IDLDLAA
+644 
-651 ETGEDNV
+651 
-658 LQNFASLGVGI
+658 
-669 SARFGS
+669 
-675 VENENYFDNKIAAI
+675 
-689 KADRQNGKY
+689 
-698 IKLLSFDMLK
+698 
-708 DEDGNISF
+708 
-716 DIFKDAA
+716 
-723 GNFTLDNLP
+723 
-732 LDEILAGIDSV
+732 
-743 EVGLQADILLD
+743 
-754 VKGGEFAD
+754 
-762 IVYDGSEDF
+762 
-771 LLSILA
+771 
-777 AFEESFSAEA
+777 
-787 TLTLRAEVTDIAG
+787 
-800 LIGVINGLPEGAD
+800 
-813 IGAVLPSLLPML
+813 
-825 NIYIELA
+825 
-832 EKGADASAAP
+832 
-842 LRAWLVNGVLHLA
+842 
-855 TSEDLG
+855 
-861 GLALMVDIKPFLGEA
+861 
-876 GTTSDAISV
+876 
-885 AETDG
+885 
-890 DGIDIMGILLPLL
+890 
-903 AADDTELALGDL
+903 
-915 YVDVAIGSIMLSQV
+915 
-929 LSLLKLEGVTIT
+929 
-941 DASGE
+941 
-946 DFGLDVG
+946 
-953 VSITLSDG
+953 
-961 LHIAGGDTSEGLSVG
+961 
-976 AAIGFGENFDL
+976 
-987 GLTLGGI
+987 
-994 NAVINGESNIKV
+994 
-1006 PEDIEFVDFLN
+1006 
-1017 EPYVN
+1017 
-1022 IGLTLGIEGDLHQS
+1022 
-1036 SISLGEGV
+1036 
-1044 GEILFPEGVGVD
+1044 
-1056 VALSVAG
+1056 
-1063 KLDLGT
+1063 
-1069 ILAELMGTDAPE
+1069 
-1081 RANRTELAVSIVN
+1081 
-1094 NLTDGDPEVLLAA
+1094 
-1107 YYRDGILYVD
+1107 
-1117 ASALIGARVSVEID
+1117 
-1131 LMGIVADLLKHEH
+1131 
-1144 VDANN
+1144 
-1149 DGKCDDCNEAMPEAG
+1149 
-1164 TSAISAAGEG
+1164 
-1174 EGVAPKNGKTKL
+1174 
-1186 DLLLYISSKGVM
+1186 
-1198 IELAQTAAKAIASA
+1198 
-1212 IGIDDIGEI
+1212 
-1221 GAALSLNW
+1221 
-1229 SNLTNPDGDL
+1229 
-1239 LTAEAT
+1239 
-1245 IGDLADVMVS
+1245 
-1255 LSSLS
+1255 
-1260 IGIGAGIYDEDVPS
+1260 
-1274 VIPSYVNLDN
+1274 
-1284 FSNIGKLALAEGA
+1284 
-1297 DGKTTLDT
+1297 
-1305 SELALDNIYAEI
+1305 
-1317 SGSISLGAIEDGG
+1317 
-1330 SDKWEVGTWID
+1330 
-1341 NFTSGSDTI
+1341 
-1350 TEDVKSLIKRLV
+1350 
-1362 IAFALDNNVSTQ
+1362 
-1374 LDFTLRAL
+1374 
-1382 IRLPEELDVSDTS
+1382 
-1395 ALVLDILGMSDIALE
+1395 
-1410 ITSPGRD
+1410 
-1417 LLSVYVISGG
+1417 
-1427 DGTSTLYIASDAEG
+1427 
-1441 IIGGKIAV
+1441 
-1449 PGINIAELFAS
+1449 
-1460 GEEEPTPNPPT
+1460 
-1471 PAPEGPTE
+1471 
-1479 ASALVAADPT
+1479 
-1489 EEHTCVDNDNDGKC
+1489 
-1503 DVCGKAM
+1503 
-1510 PNILDTILS
+1510 
-1519 VISSIMMTD
+1519 
-1528 EELKVG
+1528 
-1534 FGANFIGALLSA
+1534 
-1546 LLPGGYELNAENFI
+1546 
-1560 QLDPNNSYL
+1560 
-1569 SLFYGKGEGDQR
+1569 
-1581 DIRIDLAL
+1581 
-1589 AADPAMI
+1589 
-1596 GLSLFGIK
+1596 
-1604 AAVND
+1604 
-1609 ADATVVPEGVHLDEF
+1609 
-1624 KSIFAE
+1624 
-1630 DGAISLSAA
+1630 
-1639 IGLELKLKGTD
+1639 
-1650 SLPDGELPVGDMLS
+1650 
-1664 AFIANL
+1664 
-1670 ALNLGL
+1670 
-1676 KIEENISLGVEISVQ
+1676 
-1691 GNIYF
+1691 
-1696 DSEEKTELAVEIKDS
+1696 
-1711 IGDTLILGA
+1711 
-1720 YLRGKALYVDMGII
+1720 MGII

-1755 DLLQGEEDATSLSEA
+1755 DLLQGEGDGASLSEA

-1779 EALDALEIVMELSS
+1779 EVLDALEIVMELSS

-1808 LGAVGGEVDIAGI
+1808 LGAVGGDVDIAGI

-1837 EDPSIV
+1837 EDPSVV

-1870 GGNTLTGYIDGVIE
+1870 GGNTLTGYIDGVIAG
-1884 NGNFQSYSASSK
+1884 GNFQSYSASSK

-1925 LADRYSKLP
+1925 LADRYTKLP

-2013 LDLEALEISELLQ
+2013 LDLEALKISELLQ
-2026 SFNKEWLDL
+2026 SFNKNWLDL
-2035 EDNATK
+2035 KDNATK

-2049 LCIEIVFNPEDGPAS
+2049 LCIEIVFNPEDGAAS

-2091 LFGLLEKIEF
+2091 LFGLLEKIDF
-2101 DGNPFYT
+2101 KGNPFYKAPT
-2108 SPADGSAEG
+2108 PDDAEG

-2123 TAEAHECYDNN
+2123 TVEAHECYDDNA
-2134 GDGKCD
+2134 DGKCD

-2175 GDGNIFKD
+2175 GNGNIFED

-2240 TTDTGFNLSVAMN
+2240 TTDTGFNISVAMN

-2376 DDQKLDAFLKGTD
+2376 DDQKLDAFLKETD

-2402 DEAGNITDD
+2402 NEAGNITDD

-2458 GNFADADTNGECDN
+2458 GNFADDDTNGECDN

-2484 NYADADE
+2484 NYADADG
-2491 NHICDNCGGYDPY
+2491 NRICDNCGGYDPY
-2504 CHCKEFVD
+2504 CHCEEFVD

-2530 PDAVSQAYAAVAA
+2530 LDAVSQAYAAVAA

-2611 KYDYVDIYDAD
+2611 KYDYVDIHDAD
-2622 LYKKVGDDYVKITK
+2622 LYKKEGETYVKITAD
-2636 PEDPVEGTYYVL
+2636 DPVDGTYYVL

-2653 YIEAQPRYTLYEM
+2653 YIEAQPRYDLYET

-2710 DLSEIGEGEAIGNV
+2710 DLAEIGKGEAMV
-2724 DVYVIR
+2724 DKDVYVIR

-2735 AIERDSATGKVN
+2735 AIERDGETGKVN
-2747 TYDRRY
+2747 TYDRLY

-2759 HGELLRVYNPHTD
+2759 HGKLLRVYNPHTD

-2812 AGKTKAPEA
+2812 AGKTKTPEA
-2821 YDSTVHGDAYT
+2821 YDSTVHGDRDAYT
-2832 YENGVYTKVEAPKEG
+2832 YKNGIYTKVAPEEDK
-2847 NEYYYDVPLLPFY
+2847 EYYYDVPLLPFY

-2870 ELELAITEGE
+2870 EFELAITEGE
-2880 VDIGQIFAGILGDL
+2880 VDVGQIFAGILGDL

-3061 LNDLVYEELQGSMN
+3061 LNDLVYEELQGNMN

-3102 EGVAPESET
+3102 EGIAPESET
-3111 DRFYVFTERAKDEKP
+3111 DDRFYVFTEREGEEKH

-3152 LTLYVRHKAVKG
+3152 LTLYVRHEAVKG
-3164 ADSWT
+3164 ADDGWT

-3174 AAEEGTDGTH
+3174 KATEATEGDTYY
-3184 YYDEAQDAYVAVVDG
+3184 YYDEAQDAYVAVTDST
-3199 DSAGKKLYNETVAT
+3199 SAGKTLYTKSETA
-3213 DNDLPVY
+3213 DSNLPVY

-3286 FSALDIDD
+3286 FSALDIDA
-3294 IDLRALLEYLF
+3294 IDLTALLEYLF

-3320 GSDLATEILRRLN
+3320 GSDSATEILRRLN

-3391 KVPAADG
+3391 KVPTADG

-3443 LSLGSNEGEPYE
+3443 LSLGSNKGEEYYDKNGD
-3455 SENPDHEGQNRYSNY
+3455 ENPDYEGQNRYSNY

-3477 YGYDEV
+3477 YGYVGVKNDNTDGTKDGYMLTGDIEGYDEEEH
-3483 TGEYKLLS
+3483 GR
-3491 VLGADYDGA
+3491 
-3500 KYSRDTSFL
+3500 YSRDTSFL
-3509 YPDVNGDKV
+3509 YPDVNGDRV

-3541 ELMAFIGG
+3541 ELMAFISG
-3549 MMGEEMGIGDLI
+3549 MMGEKINLDELI

-3598 DLPLLTQQISSYIK
+3598 ELPLLTQQISSYIK

-3624 IRILVQTDYLNQ
+3624 IRILIQTDYLKQ

-3649 EDNLEFNQSYLG
+3649 DDEFNQSYLG

-3679 GESTIPEATFEQI
+3679 GSDADEFYYYDAEKDDYLLVGSDTPANADRYAGTPASGAELPKYTYIAESAEGGSYKEFVEDKAYFVFIEFAGDTVSAPEEGLFVLDGETGAYRKATEAELNPPETEPVEELTFYARYAAEFVDGVWVYYAYTVAAEGGTHFYDAATDSYVAVSEKPAPENATLYTESANAVGDLLVYGYVEADVNYVIAASDEFYVFTLFSGTSAPVEGLFVLDATGDYRKATAADSEAELYVRHKAQYDGGAWTYYTYDPIDTILGATFEQI

-3701 KRDDTDGMYY
+3701 ERDDAEGMYY

-3727 DMTDEEEAAYDVTRL
+3727 DMTDAEEAAYNVNEL

-3761 LSSEASNTDWVQAE
+3761 LSSEASNTEWVQAE
-3775 RFDSAMAEKFGN
+3775 RFDSTMAAEIGN
-3787 AALEGTF
+3787 AELAGTF
-3794 VFYVNNGG
+3794 VFYVKNDKAVDGH
-3802 SAYAVLGAVDSGI
+3802 AVLGAVNSGY
-3815 DLEDVWVVYP
+3815 DLKDVWVVYP
-3825 SENTKPFIEA
+3825 SENTKPLIEA

-3860 TDVGERNGDYV
+3860 TPATEGGDYV

-3879 PAVISD
+3879 PAVIGAD
-3885 STKEGEVYLYY
+3885 TDPGEVYLYY

-3904 AKNLRNA
+3904 ESALRSA
-3911 DGSEGSE
+3911 DGSAVTWEA
-3918 GVDWNDFVANPYA
+3918 FVADPYA
-3931 YNLRVEVQA
+3931 YNLRVVVQA

-3957 DYYGYTYTYVGEGKG
+3957 DNYGYTYTYVGEDNGDY
-3972 NFVRDGSTS
+3972 VRDESTS
-3981 LVSVPEFHADFNAPS
+3981 LVSVPEFHADFNNSVEYTPG
-3996 DSYVYGDDTADYYVD
+3996 GDGKNYYVD
-4011 SLGNLTT
+4011 TMGNLVVADGSEPEGT
-4018 DAPDNYDGTVYK
+4018 DIYYTE
-4030 RDDFT
+4030 DDFH

-4051 KAIFEE
+4051 RAIFKE
-4057 SGADGEFEAWLA
+4057 SGGVDGEFEAWLA
-4069 ANYDTDDADKV
+4069 ANYDTDKAGKV

-4109 GQHMTYYTAKQWE
+4109 GQHMTYYTAEEWKPE
-4122 DAGFGALPKTAY
+4122 FGALPETKY

-4143 FNKDNP
+4143 FEAGNL
-4149 AHKDLTK
+4149 AHEKLTK
-4156 YYAYADSSSSM
+4156 YYAHADSSSSM

-4205 NETDYDSL
+4205 NKTDYDSL

-4277 FKIDLSDYPLETILN
+4277 FKIDLSEYPLETILN

-4299 LGIGGSSEALTAAEG
+4299 LFGGGSSEALTAADG
-4314 EGEGGGNPDVGNP
+4314 EGEGDGNPDVGNP
-4327 DVATVL
+4327 NVATVL

-4448 LFSRVDEDYIRDPEN
+4448 LFSRVDEDYIAAN
-4463 AGKTYYIR
+4463 ADKKTYYTR
-4471 DPEGGKEYI
+4471 DPDGGKEYI
-4480 EVENAAERAAN
+4480 KVEVEDAADVADLADRAAN

-4503 YQAFNSAPA
+4503 YQAFTSAQA
-4512 RSSWP
+4512 RDSWN
-4517 AEERYA
+4517 EKERYA

-4529 ILLTSAADYGAV
+4529 IRLEDADDYKLATGNDGAMG
-4541 SANGEQLY
+4541 ALQLY

-4561 MVGITSIGAEDIE
+4561 MVGITSIEAEDI
-4574 ASTIGE
+4574 AAGTIGE
-4580 VGTKQVYVIK
+4580 VGTKQVYVAK
-4590 QAGSAL
+4590 P
-4596 ADRDASGGY
+4596 ADNRFGDRPASGGY

-4619 GSYQTLLGLNLNDL
+4619 GSYQTLLGLNINELFDENGKVNTDNLLN
-4633 ISGLSGGGNVDIMGM
+4633 V

-4660 IEIGGSLS
+4660 IEIGGNLS
-4668 LDIEFKDVLNWTR
+4668 LDLEFKDVLNWTR

-4688 VGGSES
+4688 VSGSES

-4722 VRLEVANLIG
+4722 VRLEVANLLG
-4732 VLPSLMEG
+4732 MLPSLMG
-4740 GEPDI
+4740 GGKPDI
-4745 MSLLPDILPGA
+4745 MSLLPAILPGA

-4776 APIQLWVEVTDE
+4776 APIQLWVEVTDD

-4801 RVTDIARY
+4801 RVTDIAPY
-4809 NDDGTVD
+4809 KDGTVD

-4830 DLISLGDLLAR
+4830 DLISLDDLLAR
-4841 GASADESLPLGE
+4841 GASAEDEPLGE

-4863 GLIIDIG
+4863 GLIIDIE

-4906 ILAGLIKAMVPE
+4906 ILAGLIEAMVPE

-4939 GINLLFGDGS
+4939 GVNLLFGDGS

-4962 DDFASYTDIEAALG
+4962 DDFTSIQDAREALGTLIGEEGANVYGIDSYTDYFNDIAYLTTAQDEEGELVYVPVG
-4976 GEGDA
+4976 GADYTGA
-4981 TLVGIFDDA
+4981 VQTG
-4990 KAAYGTITTTNVNDF
+4990 
-5005 IGDTRV
+5005 
-5011 NPNYDQDGNLVSYT
+5011 GNAV
-5025 EVTPTEED
+5025 V
-5033 KGNVI
+5033 
-5038 ISTETYALAIYAS
+5038 ISTETHALAAYAS
-5051 PEEVWLGNRHE
+5051 PEEVWLGDRYE
-5062 LSIVDGQP
+5062 LVDFDEDGHP
-5070 VFTKVTSPYPEAK
+5070 VFGSWDRDE
-5083 TLFTAAANGA
+5083 
-5093 YGILDGNYTD
+5093 DGNFETDADGARTYAYTLAPVDKGVAYNNAFTLNKNGTGLYGRLPVESKD
-5103 YQGVAGGQVTE
+5103 YQGIVGGQVSDPNNLYIVYE
-5114 GTYVQYASASYMLV
+5114 QYAYMLV
-5128 ENIEKVI
+5128 SNIEKLLRRENEDY
-5135 GKKYEGARY
+5135 KYDADTYDFDEDKV
-5144 NINAST
+5144 
-5150 ITGEYVLLGDVY
+5150 TGEYVLLGDVY

-5170 SLALNKPFSAPD
+5170 SLALNKPFSAPTASVAT
-5182 EAVKLVDEDGKP
+5182 EHQPSRP
-5194 LNKSEFTAINKLGI
+5194 LDEFTAINKLGI
-5208 RLKTSLDIGF
+5208 RLQTSLDIGF

-5269 YYTVGLDAYFKF
+5269 YYTVNLDAYFKF

-5295 LENHPTILSVILEDD
+5295 LTTPATILSVILEND
-5310 TLYAYLPGVLGEG
+5310 TLYADLSGVLGAG

-5329 GLGLKDTLFTALAGA
+5329 GLGLKDTLHSALVDA

-5397 SADSPDLAVDVTL
+5397 SADSPDLAVDVEL
-5410 PDLGDIK
+5410 PDLGDIR

-5423 RDKGNLLSLSVK
+5423 RKDGNLLSLSVK

-5448 LYIGTVPIY
+5448 LFIGTEPIY
-5457 TETKPVENADE
+5457 TEDNPVPKDG

-5492 SLAMTSKNLKPGDD
+5492 SLAMTSKGLKPGDK

-5527 AFFVSAYDISDT
+5527 SFFVSAYDISDT

-5559 LVGTLVKSTN
+5559 LVGTLVKSEDGT
-5569 GDFQGYI
+5569 FQGYI
-5576 DAKTGETVMSLDGL
+5576 DAKTGETVTSLDGL

-5719 QIYDEATAPA
+5719 QIYDDATAPA

-5755 GSGSTVSVDLAIDI
+5755 ESGSTVSIDLAIDI

-5783 EMIFGMIDTGNVTL
+5783 EMIFGMIDLGNFTL

-5863 SQTAGTMTL
+5863 SKTAGTMTL

-6028 VATTAAEGAEPASE
+6028 VATTAAESAEPASE

-6054 DIPSPDD
+6054 NIPKPND
-6061 KDAWTNKKY
+6061 KDAWTNKTY

-6113 LSSMK
+6113 LSSMT

-6202 YDSWYSGHYYK
+6202 YDSRYSGHYYK

-6349 QQGSVTGEIEE
+6349 QQGSVTGEICE

-6374 SINPLNLIQ
+6374 SINPLNLVTADVDNNNDGTPDSVSEY
-6383 SGSEGEGLISFL
+6383 SGQGLLSFL

-6404 ILTTNSGVP
+6404 ILTTTSGVP

-6452 DKLPTTTRVE
+6452 DRLPTTTRVE

-6493 DDNADGKCDGCGEAE
+6493 DEDEDGLCDGCGKAE
-6508 FPVHMRL
+6508 FPVHTRL

-6559 GNVSL
+6559 GNFSL

-6645 NTVKVADVEYYVLE
+6645 NTVKVAGVEYYVLE

-6715 VTAAKIDSKLSRYA
+6715 VTAAKIDSKISRYA

-6794 SKSVVGWDVSALVDA
+6794 SKSVVGWDVSALVYA

-6849 MDDVGINYNG
+6849 MDDVGIEIEHKDG
-6859 TWVVAYD
+6859 TSTWVIAYE
-6866 KAHHQLIVDAMDED
+6866 KAHHEQIVKEMGGLS
-6880 GTVSV
+6880 GTVEV

-6908 GAASAN
+6908 EAASAN

-6988 VRSDSEVIVTLAD
+6988 VRSL
-7001 NDEVKS
+7001 
-7007 AAAALTAPADGDLTD
+7007 
-7022 VAVSEGAVLA
+7022 
-7032 KRIDEAK
+7032 
-7039 FRAMSIDPLAYATF
+7039 
-7053 GDYLAAK
+7053 
-7060 GFDGAS
+7060 
-7066 VTLVLD
+7066 
-7072 DGSTVTATA
+7072 
-7081 TSWSSVF
+7081 
-7088 KETDT
+7088 
-7093 LSLAG
+7093 
-7098 GVWQDNVA
+7098 
-7106 TFNGADGKTYQTVV
+7106 
-7120 PIIVNARTIEDTEIV
+7120 
-7135 LAGFDVVSETRRFS
+7135 
-7149 EMVKRYVGD
+7149 
-7158 GQIIEISYSLDSHM
+7158 
-7172 PTSVAIYNP
+7172 
-7181 FAFKDNDP
+7181 
-7189 FTKDIEDTDGEAA
+7189 
-7202 GTTLV
+7202 
-7207 DKGGEQGKVVIK
+7207 
-7219 ITFAEGGER
+7219 
-7228 EYPFTLKTVAED
+7228 
-7240 GKVTY
+7240 
-7245 ITAPAD
+7245 
-7251 TSKSGDAQVINYTIG
+7251 
-7266 YSEDSEGESTA
+7266 
-7277 FSGSVEVSF
+7277 
-7286 RALRLNAN
+7286 
-7294 NISSDI
+7294 
-7300 AYGDLD
+7300 
-7306 DAYQVFA
+7306 
-7313 PYENMK
+7313 
-7319 KDGKPVTPLWSVDK
+7319 
-7333 TAVGSDVTVYID
+7333 
-7345 GMFVPREQAADY
+7345 
-7357 TTPAEGMSVA
+7357 
-7367 RYKLL
+7367 
-7372 EGRSYNASGN
+7372 
-7382 SYVLAEGDTGAYVYV
+7382 
-7397 YAAEYVLKGDEL
+7397 
-7409 KWDHSGISYNYNGG
+7409 
-7423 VKRTSVTI
+7423 
-7431 KHGEGTSAMTGTIQM
+7431 
-7446 PVNIVDGKINE
+7446 
-7457 LYFEKD
+7457 
-7463 ETNGYAA
+7463 
-7470 YFAEDN
+7470 
-7476 TDGSA
+7476 
-7481 YFAENWDGKRLV
+7481 
-7493 FDPFGGIEI
+7493 
-7502 DALIQVP
+7502 
-7509 GEGGVMVDGTEYV
+7509 
-7522 YFPTKVGFKTAG
+7522 
-7534 DYTVDGVSVTW
+7534 
-7545 SNLAGIRDTYRGG
+7545 
-7558 DYNVRLTVAAQG
+7558 
-7570 EYTPEGETEPSYAVA
+7570 
-7585 AQGYT
+7585 
-7590 ARGFVSV
+7590 
-7597 TPRVAEKDTLQS
+7597 
-7609 ATKDAGNKV
+7609 
-7618 IGLPNDGLV
+7618 
-7627 GHDRIG
+7627 
-7633 EQDNIDPYTFD
+7633 
-7644 ISSFRE
+7644 
-7650 EVEKITSVS
+7650 
-7659 VEIDGVKYFFG
+7659 
-7670 TGGTGG
+7670 
-7676 KAENGED
+7676 
-7683 PGEKGYKLTWSF
+7683 
-7695 TSMTVNYLGGKVAL
+7695 
-7709 IAQLTGPDG
+7709 
-7718 SVQNYEITYLVQRK
+7718 
-7732 LATSLTGT
+7732 
-7740 KGGAGNVT
+7740 
-7748 GYTVGSDPDSAEFGV
+7748 
-7763 AKPSG
+7763 
-7768 GGSYEIDPYNPF
+7768 
-7780 TRTLPTGWE
+7780 
-7789 IGVKVWNASL
+7789 
-7799 EDGNVV
+7799 
-7805 FTPVS
+7805 
-7810 DEPDKPY
+7810 
-7817 DETLTESYLTATMPS
+7817 
-7832 NANLTIAKIQEGG
+7832 
-7845 AAGEASLQITGG
+7845 
-7857 QRIRIP
+7857 
-7863 VSIKE
+7863 
-7868 VNISGQSA
+7868 
-7876 PSNLRDG
+7876 
-7883 SGALYGSTT
+7883 
-7892 FTIEGQEVKVL
+7892 
-7903 IAWHGKAYVT
+7903 
-7913 YNVDQTAEYNVTFV
+7913 
-7927 NPAATSEGDD
+7927 
-7937 IVTTVTAPAI
+7937 
-7947 PGRTVTYVLTPYI
+7947 
-7960 GAIVD
+7960 
-7965 TAGRVVM
+7965 
-7972 NGDVPACQIT
+7972 
-7982 GDPITIEIK
+7982 
-7991 P
+7991 

>member
-22 VACNPTDSGGTGT
+22 VACNPTDGGGTGT

-423 FLNKQINIA
+423 FLNKQININ

-615 EPTGEKIPIAGDVVL
+615 EPTGAKIPIAGDVVL

-651 ETGEDNV
+651 ETGEENV

-787 TLTLRAEVTDIAG
+787 TLTLRAEITDIVG

-855 TSEDLG
+855 TSEELG

-1006 PEDIEFVDFLN
+1006 PEEIEFVDFLN

-1149 DGKCDDCNEAMPEAG
+1149 DGKCDECEEAMPEAG

-1350 TEDVKSLIKRLV
+1350 KEDVKSLIKRLV

-1382 IRLPEELDVSDTS
+1382 IRLPEELDDSDNS

-1460 GEEEPTPNPPT
+1460 GEEKP

-1489 EEHTCVDNDNDGKC
+1489 EEHICADNNNDGKC
-1503 DVCGKAM
+1503 DECGKAM

-1546 LLPGGYELNAENFI
+1546 LLPGGYELNAENFV

-1609 ADATVVPEGVHLDEF
+1609 EYATVVPEGVDLGEF

-1650 SLPDGELPVGDMLS
+1650 RLPDGELPVGDMLS

-1676 KIEENISLGVEISVQ
+1676 KIEEDISLGVEISVQ

-1696 DSEEKTELAVEIKDS
+1696 DSVEKTELAVEIKDS
-1711 IGDTLILGA
+1711 IGGELILGA

-1755 DLLQGEEDATSLSEA
+1755 DLLQGEEDATSPSEA

-1837 EDPSIV
+1837 EDPSVV

-1884 NGNFQSYSASSK
+1884 SGNFQSYSASSK

-1925 LADRYSKLP
+1925 LADRYTKLP

-2013 LDLEALEISELLQ
+2013 LDLEALKISELLQ

-2091 LFGLLEKIEF
+2091 LFGLLEKIDF

-2123 TAEAHECYDNN
+2123 TAEAHECYDGN

-2175 GDGNIFKD
+2175 GNGNIFKD

-2240 TTDTGFNLSVAMN
+2240 TTDAGFNLSVAMN

-2376 DDQKLDAFLKGTD
+2376 DDQKLDAFLEETD

-2458 GNFADADTNGECDN
+2458 GNPVDEKGAENANTPDGKCDN
-2472 CGGTQPIDCYCG
+2472 CGGTMPIDCYCG

-2491 NHICDNCGGYDPY
+2491 NRICDNCGGYDPY
-2504 CHCKEFVD
+2504 CHCEEFVD
-2512 KDNEGKGNGRCDN
+2512 KDNNGRCDK
-2525 CNNLP
+2525 CNNLLLG
-2530 PDAVSQAYAAVAA
+2530 AVSQAYAAVAA

-2611 KYDYVDIYDAD
+2611 KYDYVDIHDAD
-2622 LYKKVGDDYVKITK
+2622 LYKKGEEGYDKITDT
-2636 PEDPVEGTYYVL
+2636 DPVDGTYYVL

-2653 YIEAQPRYTLYEM
+2653 YIEAQPRYDLYET
-2666 AEYALNE
+2666 AKYELNA

-2710 DLSEIGEGEAIGNV
+2710 DLSEIGKGEAMV
-2724 DVYVIR
+2724 DKDVYVIR
-2730 GGSYC
+2730 GGVYY

-2759 HGELLRVYNPHTD
+2759 HGKLLRVYNPHTD

-2812 AGKTKAPEA
+2812 AGKTKTPEA
-2821 YDSTVHGDAYT
+2821 YNSAVHGDRDAYI
-2832 YENGVYTKVEAPKEG
+2832 YENGTYTKVAAPKEDE
-2847 NEYYYDVPLLPFY
+2847 EYYYDVPLLPFY

-3061 LNDLVYEELQGSMN
+3061 LNDLVYEELQGNMN

-3102 EGVAPESET
+3102 EGIAPESET
-3111 DRFYVFTERAKDEKP
+3111 DRFYVFTERGAGEKKP
-3126 VEGLFVLDEEEGAFR
+3126 EEGLFVLDEEEGAFR

-3164 ADSWT
+3164 ADDWT

-3174 AAEEGTDGTH
+3174 EAKEGGTH
-3184 YYDEAQDAYVAVVDG
+3184 YYDEAQDAYVAVG
-3199 DSAGKKLYNETVAT
+3199 DSAPAGTLYKETSTA
-3213 DNDLPVY
+3213 NNGLPVY

-3286 FSALDIDD
+3286 FSALDIDA
-3294 IDLRALLEYLF
+3294 IDLSALLKYLF

-3320 GSDLATEILRRLN
+3320 GSDFATEILRRLN

-3352 AATYDLKY
+3352 AATYDLSY
-3360 GDKHDVALE
+3360 EEEEGLPRVALE

-3382 TISALIGAK
+3382 TIRSLIGAK
-3391 KVPAADG
+3391 KVPNADG
-3398 NIYYEDADV
+3398 SIYYTDPNV
-3407 DDLLGLEDFLNFI
+3407 DDLIGLEDFLNFI

-3443 LSLGSNEGEPYE
+3443 LSLGSNEGEDY
-3455 SENPDHEGQNRYSNY
+3455 NPVNEDHEGQNRYSNY

-3477 YGYDEV
+3477 YGYDEEA
-3483 TGEYKLLS
+3483 GEYKLLS
-3491 VLGADYDGA
+3491 ALGADYDGA
-3500 KYSRDTSFL
+3500 TYSRDTSFL

-3549 MMGEEMGIGDLI
+3549 MMGEEIDLGDLG
-3561 PGASEAIT
+3561 GASEAIT
-3569 AADEDGTAD
+3569 ASGEDGTAD

-3598 DLPLLTQQISSYIK
+3598 ELPLLTQQISSYIK
-3612 AFVYGVRITSTY
+3612 AFVYGARITSTY

-3642 APDGSPF
+3642 APEGSPF
-3649 EDNLEFNQSYLG
+3649 DEGLEFNQSYLG

-3679 GESTIPEATFEQI
+3679 GSSSA
-3692 DFADTRFTI
+3692 
-3701 KRDDTDGMYY
+3701 
-3711 VYTDT
+3711 
-3716 LTGESYLRLRD
+3716 
-3727 DMTDEEEAAYDVTRL
+3727 VTRPQMR
-3742 GYWNITPIETY
+3742 I
-3753 LNVNGNYV
+3753 VMRKRRR
-3761 LSSEASNTDWVQAE
+3761 AVQG
-3775 RFDSAMAEKFGN
+3775 F
-3787 AALEGTF
+3787 
-3794 VFYVNNGG
+3794 
-3802 SAYAVLGAVDSGI
+3802 
-3815 DLEDVWVVYP
+3815 P
-3825 SENTKPFIEA
+3825 ST
-3835 RVWLWGHSL
+3835 H
-3844 SLGINMPETAA
+3844 T
-3855 QDYTY
+3855 
-3860 TDVGERNGDYV
+3860 
-3871 RNEKFIYV
+3871 
-3879 PAVISD
+3879 
-3885 STKEGEVYLYY
+3885 
-3896 RGEYYEIT
+3896 
-3904 AKNLRNA
+3904 LR
-3911 DGSEGSE
+3911 
-3918 GVDWNDFVANPYA
+3918 
-3931 YNLRVEVQA
+3931 
-3940 ESFSANVPV
+3940 
-3949 TAADVYAR
+3949 
-3957 DYYGYTYTYVGEGKG
+3957 K
-3972 NFVRDGSTS
+3972 
-3981 LVSVPEFHADFNAPS
+3981 
-3996 DSYVYGDDTADYYVD
+3996 
-4011 SLGNLTT
+4011 
-4018 DAPDNYDGTVYK
+4018 
-4030 RDDFT
+4030 
-4035 FVHSTATGR
+4035 
-4044 FTSVADA
+4044 
-4051 KAIFEE
+4051 
-4057 SGADGEFEAWLA
+4057 
-4069 ANYDTDDADKV
+4069 
-4080 VYYDGEYI
+4080 
-4088 KYGDTGELY
+4088 
-4097 AINLTIRGSISL
+4097 
-4109 GQHMTYYTAKQWE
+4109 
-4122 DAGFGALPKTAY
+4122 
-4134 VLVRGEYVE
+4134 
-4143 FNKDNP
+4143 
-4149 AHKDLTK
+4149 
-4156 YYAYADSSSSM
+4156 
-4167 NKVLGAILGD
+4167 
-4177 MDALFTVSDGYKAV
+4177 
-4191 LPFEIRATVKIDYR
+4191 
-4205 NETDYDSL
+4205 
-4213 YVAGLEL
+4213 
-4220 AIDVWRT
+4220 
-4227 EATDDTLTH
+4227 
-4236 VLGLYYMS
+4236 
-4244 DVWNIGDNNDAND
+4244 
-4257 IINSAALYADLSW
+4257 
-4270 ILGPSAK
+4270 
-4277 FKIDLSDYPLETILN
+4277 
-4292 DKVNLGE
+4292 
-4299 LGIGGSSEALTAAEG
+4299 
-4314 EGEGGGNPDVGNP
+4314 
-4327 DVATVL
+4327 
-4333 LNVFSRKI
+4333 
-4341 ALQASAGFLKL
+4341 
-4352 IVGLIAPNTA
+4352 
-4362 ATLEE
+4362 
-4367 MLPNISIGVDIN
+4367 
-4379 AAPYDIT
+4379 
-4386 IGATLFDEEGKGLLD
+4386 
-4401 LGITLNLFG
+4401 
-4410 TEDKTTGM
+4410 
-4418 QIDFGSIED
+4418 
-4427 YDTLSA
+4427 
-4433 ARFDAVS
+4433 
-4440 SEYMFYHA
+4440 
-4448 LFSRVDEDYIRDPEN
+4448 
-4463 AGKTYYIR
+4463 
-4471 DPEGGKEYI
+4471 
-4480 EVENAAERAAN
+4480 
-4491 GERVFVFDDDER
+4491 
-4503 YQAFNSAPA
+4503 
-4512 RSSWP
+4512 
-4517 AEERYA
+4517 
-4523 LIPEGY
+4523 
-4529 ILLTSAADYGAV
+4529 
-4541 SANGEQLY
+4541 
-4549 VYSHNFTTGADS
+4549 
-4561 MVGITSIGAEDIE
+4561 
-4574 ASTIGE
+4574 
-4580 VGTKQVYVIK
+4580 
-4590 QAGSAL
+4590 
-4596 ADRDASGGY
+4596 
-4605 VLDAN
+4605 
-4610 GAYKKVKGF
+4610 
-4619 GSYQTLLGLNLNDL
+4619 
-4633 ISGLSGGGNVDIMGM
+4633 
-4648 LIDGIADSGLES
+4648 
-4660 IEIGGSLS
+4660 
-4668 LDIEFKDVLNWTR
+4668 
-4681 QMSRLMA
+4681 
-4688 VGGSES
+4688 
-4694 NYFSMLLSS
+4694 
-4703 MAMNSAEFVSK
+4703 
-4714 IGLDIDLA
+4714 
-4722 VRLEVANLIG
+4722 
-4732 VLPSLMEG
+4732 
-4740 GEPDI
+4740 
-4745 MSLLPDILPGA
+4745 
-4756 QIYLEIAIDTN
+4756 
-4767 FYGEDIEGA
+4767 
-4776 APIQLWVEVTDE
+4776 
-4788 MMLDIYITAPDLG
+4788 
-4801 RVTDIARY
+4801 
-4809 NDDGTVD
+4809 
-4816 SKIGDFFA
+4816 
-4824 QGIKIV
+4824 
-4830 DLISLGDLLAR
+4830 
-4841 GASADESLPLGE
+4841 
-4853 ATIAAEEEGG
+4853 
-4863 GLIIDIG
+4863 
-4870 DANVGI
+4870 
-4876 VPENIWGILDLLLG
+4876 
-4890 QVLFA
+4890 
-4895 NDMLSVGLTET
+4895 
-4906 ILAGLIKAMVPE
+4906 
-4918 FPKEDLE
+4918 
-4925 LLPTFKITSGSDTT
+4925 
-4939 GINLLFGDGS
+4939 
-4949 LGVQV
+4949 
-4954 QLGIQGGF
+4954 
-4962 DDFASYTDIEAALG
+4962 
-4976 GEGDA
+4976 
-4981 TLVGIFDDA
+4981 
-4990 KAAYGTITTTNVNDF
+4990 
-5005 IGDTRV
+5005 
-5011 NPNYDQDGNLVSYT
+5011 
-5025 EVTPTEED
+5025 
-5033 KGNVI
+5033 
-5038 ISTETYALAIYAS
+5038 
-5051 PEEVWLGNRHE
+5051 
-5062 LSIVDGQP
+5062 
-5070 VFTKVTSPYPEAK
+5070 
-5083 TLFTAAANGA
+5083 
-5093 YGILDGNYTD
+5093 
-5103 YQGVAGGQVTE
+5103 
-5114 GTYVQYASASYMLV
+5114 
-5128 ENIEKVI
+5128 
-5135 GKKYEGARY
+5135 
-5144 NINAST
+5144 
-5150 ITGEYVLLGDVY
+5150 
-5162 VTIELDDL
+5162 
-5170 SLALNKPFSAPD
+5170 
-5182 EAVKLVDEDGKP
+5182 
-5194 LNKSEFTAINKLGI
+5194 
-5208 RLKTSLDIGF
+5208 
-5218 WGETGASVNLGEL
+5218 
-5231 ADLILGIEALKTL
+5231 
-5244 LGGTQFVGSDL
+5244 
-5255 GITVGGDIGDKENA
+5255 
-5269 YYTVGLDAYFKF
+5269 
-5281 DGTLQVKLDVIDNH
+5281 
-5295 LENHPTILSVILEDD
+5295 
-5310 TLYAYLPGVLGEG
+5310 
-5323 VKGKIT
+5323 
-5329 GLGLKDTLFTALAGA
+5329 
-5344 GLAESSAEATTAAID
+5344 AEATK
-5359 DTYGMTLHDYA
+5359 
-5370 YIAAA
+5370 
-5375 INPGYFSLQLT
+5375 NFS
-5386 LAAVQ
+5386 
-5391 AILAKV
+5391 
-5397 SADSPDLAVDVTL
+5397 
-5410 PDLGDIK
+5410 
-5417 IESYGD
+5417 
-5423 RDKGNLLSLSVK
+5423 
-5435 MSEAFGVSMDVKH
+5435 
-5448 LYIGTVPIY
+5448 
-5457 TETKPVENADE
+5457 
-5468 YKQLFDVASGEL
+5468 
-5480 NPDLTISLSANA
+5480 
-5492 SLAMTSKNLKPGDD
+5492 
-5506 GYDDSL
+5506 
-5512 AGWAI
+5512 
-5517 GLLTNLLGAN
+5517 
-5527 AFFVSAYDISDT
+5527 
-5539 EYNKYGG
+5539 
-5546 PIYTKDEAEGTYK
+5546 
-5559 LVGTLVKSTN
+5559 
-5569 GDFQGYI
+5569 
-5576 DAKTGETVMSLDGL
+5576 KT
-5590 GQLYR
+5590 
-5595 TTMIEA
+5595 
-5601 TFAESEV
+5601 
-5608 NISIELEADLN
+5608 
-5619 LGALISYGI
+5619 
-5628 GGILL
+5628 
-5633 SDLRLAVKLGS
+5633 
-5644 PFTDEGADT
+5644 
-5653 TVLEVYYLGSSRLS
+5653 
-5667 PEASGSIY
+5667 
-5675 TMRKAVND
+5675 
-5683 GSLEAF
+5683 
-5689 SDAIY
+5689 
-5694 IDASGLGLGKIKFQG
+5694 
-5709 IAGLLGANIG
+5709 
-5719 QIYDEATAPA
+5719 
-5729 VSAAEGDTTEG
+5729 
-5740 DTTEDGTTEDGTETA
+5740 
-5755 GSGSTVSVDLAIDI
+5755 
-5769 AENYIGLTVDRSLI
+5769 
-5783 EMIFGMIDTGNVTL
+5783 
-5797 PQIQNLGLGL
+5797 
-5807 TFGENGLSS
+5807 
-5816 LALSS
+5816 
-5821 TVDPA
+5821 
-5826 GTGLHLTLGD
+5826 
-5836 FKISLD
+5836 
-5842 KSLETDD
+5842 
-5849 LVGRVQTQFAGITY
+5849 
-5863 SQTAGTMTL
+5863 
-5872 ISELLEGLNAHL
+5872 
-5884 SINIDKQGE
+5884 
-5893 MIVQYTGGTSME
+5893 
-5905 ICPVV
+5905 
-5910 TAPDS
+5910 
-5915 KGTVTITGTNQNV
+5915 
-5928 TDGPSG
+5928 
-5934 VMGTVPNDY
+5934 
-5943 LLVLEAV
+5943 
-5950 SKHTEAHND
+5950 
-5959 NAVALNLYFG
+5959 
-5969 NNSLWLGGVNL
+5969 
-5980 GSGDASV
+5980 
-5987 VTSLLRILNGWE
+5987 
-5999 LGSLFD
+5999 
-6005 LPGLLGGLTYSDA
+6005 
-6018 DNNEWSTVNP
+6018 
-6028 VATTAAEGAEPASE
+6028 
-6042 EGRAST
+6042 
-6048 AADVIP
+6048 
-6054 DIPSPDD
+6054 
-6061 KDAWTNKKY
+6061 
-6070 SGNQASHYKVE
+6070 
-6081 NGASTYSYDL
+6081 
-6091 KLEGLVNKVS
+6091 
-6101 VNLFTKEGYQPY
+6101 
-6113 LSSMK
+6113 
-6118 DGSLTSGRESSLIS
+6118 
-6132 VNIELT
+6132 
-6138 KQGYNELMIFVYTM
+6138 
-6152 LLSLIHVKSDLNAN
+6152 
-6166 WGRYFVYDGEK
+6166 
-6177 FEDPSLTVGW
+6177 
-6187 AIYGTPLTRHAGEEG
+6187 
-6202 YDSWYSGHYYK
+6202 
-6213 YVISNLFREL
+6213 
-6223 DSIQGDSEA
+6223 
-6232 ATQARVD
+6232 
-6239 LLTPY
+6239 
-6244 VKSLPI
+6244 
-6250 SLLNWIV
+6250 
-6257 HDMANMNRDTVRA
+6257 
-6270 LMSIVASSLGNI
+6270 
-6282 TCLLATALP
+6282 
-6291 PFADMEDDSVPN
+6291 
-6303 PSLNLYI
+6303 
-6310 DLAPQTTFY
+6310 
-6319 GFKDGRE
+6319 
-6326 IVPGIQSIELMVNA
+6326 
-6340 EKYGYGKNL
+6340 
-6349 QQGSVTGEIEE
+6349 
-6360 GGSSTGNFD
+6360 
-6369 NAYVL
+6369 
-6374 SINPLNLIQ
+6374 
-6383 SGSEGEGLISFL
+6383 
-6395 EADRLSSGS
+6395 
-6404 ILTTNSGVP
+6404 
-6413 VNDLHI
+6413 
-6419 VVTDVA
+6419 
-6425 SKEATM
+6425 
-6431 YRTTTGEAVGSDG
+6431 
-6444 TLNAKFLT
+6444 
-6452 DKLPTTTRVE
+6452 
-6462 VVDPAVSNHDVT
+6462 
-6474 VVWDAGAIDYTP
+6474 
-6486 AITHIFE
+6486 
-6493 DDNADGKCDGCGEAE
+6493 
-6508 FPVHMRL
+6508 
-6515 AGFVYGYAMNLVVA
+6515 
-6529 KIPVY
+6529 
-6534 IVPDQQFVSVAP
+6534 
-6546 ANGGKLELKMDGT
+6546 
-6559 GNVSL
+6559 
-6564 PDLVRIKFSSGRSS
+6564 
-6578 VFGTARINAEGGI
+6578 
-6591 AYALRKS
+6591 
-6598 GSNFQFKV
+6598 
-6606 TNASGAISYGYYP
+6606 
-6619 ITTQSTDTVTYELA
+6619 
-6633 LYPAY
+6633 
-6638 NAYTSED
+6638 
-6645 NTVKVADVEYYVLE
+6645 
-6659 GVGIM
+6659 
-6664 PVGSFSWD
+6664 
-6672 LSYFDYG
+6672 
-6679 WDGASRY
+6679 
-6686 AADGDYTAKVG
+6686 
-6697 ITYQWG
+6697 
-6703 YSAEQTHEISVP
+6703 
-6715 VTAAKIDSKLSRYA
+6715 
-6729 YTGDVN
+6729 
-6735 WQLGNEFNSWN
+6735 
-6746 QLKEVMGITSGD
+6746 
-6758 TLASDVQNW
+6758 
-6767 FARITGIAG
+6767 
-6776 GKYLKPGDTS
+6776 
-6786 RATGSGIA
+6786 
-6794 SKSVVGWDVSALVDA
+6794 
-6809 LNARVGEEL
+6809 
-6818 EVQVTMFV
+6818 
-6826 EGFTIWRQ
+6826 
-6834 YEQDAAG
+6834 
-6841 NLSLIHGM
+6841 
-6849 MDDVGINYNG
+6849 
-6859 TWVVAYD
+6859 
-6866 KAHHQLIVDAMDED
+6866 
-6880 GTVSV
+6880 
-6885 AQPVTVTVT
+6885 
-6894 IGAEPDFAWKTDDT
+6894 
-6908 GAASAN
+6908 
-6914 SYRFSDGTVID
+6914 
-6925 TDGGVQRY
+6925 
-6933 EITTAAQL
+6933 
-6941 YGSMPESGVVVD
+6941 
-6953 GATGRTKAARFDWNG
+6953 
-6968 FVYDTDLDYDVA
+6968 
-6980 RLSVETGG
+6980 
-6988 VRSDSEVIVTLAD
+6988 
-7001 NDEVKS
+7001 
-7007 AAAALTAPADGDLTD
+7007 
-7022 VAVSEGAVLA
+7022 
-7032 KRIDEAK
+7032 
-7039 FRAMSIDPLAYATF
+7039 
-7053 GDYLAAK
+7053 
-7060 GFDGAS
+7060 
-7066 VTLVLD
+7066 
-7072 DGSTVTATA
+7072 
-7081 TSWSSVF
+7081 
-7088 KETDT
+7088 
-7093 LSLAG
+7093 
-7098 GVWQDNVA
+7098 
-7106 TFNGADGKTYQTVV
+7106 
-7120 PIIVNARTIEDTEIV
+7120 
-7135 LAGFDVVSETRRFS
+7135 
-7149 EMVKRYVGD
+7149 
-7158 GQIIEISYSLDSHM
+7158 
-7172 PTSVAIYNP
+7172 
-7181 FAFKDNDP
+7181 
-7189 FTKDIEDTDGEAA
+7189 
-7202 GTTLV
+7202 
-7207 DKGGEQGKVVIK
+7207 
-7219 ITFAEGGER
+7219 
-7228 EYPFTLKTVAED
+7228 
-7240 GKVTY
+7240 
-7245 ITAPAD
+7245 
-7251 TSKSGDAQVINYTIG
+7251 
-7266 YSEDSEGESTA
+7266 
-7277 FSGSVEVSF
+7277 
-7286 RALRLNAN
+7286 
-7294 NISSDI
+7294 
-7300 AYGDLD
+7300 
-7306 DAYQVFA
+7306 
-7313 PYENMK
+7313 
-7319 KDGKPVTPLWSVDK
+7319 
-7333 TAVGSDVTVYID
+7333 
-7345 GMFVPREQAADY
+7345 
-7357 TTPAEGMSVA
+7357 
-7367 RYKLL
+7367 
-7372 EGRSYNASGN
+7372 
-7382 SYVLAEGDTGAYVYV
+7382 
-7397 YAAEYVLKGDEL
+7397 
-7409 KWDHSGISYNYNGG
+7409 
-7423 VKRTSVTI
+7423 KRTS
-7431 KHGEGTSAMTGTIQM
+7431 
-7446 PVNIVDGKINE
+7446 
-7457 LYFEKD
+7457 
-7463 ETNGYAA
+7463 
-7470 YFAEDN
+7470 
-7476 TDGSA
+7476 
-7481 YFAENWDGKRLV
+7481 
-7493 FDPFGGIEI
+7493 
-7502 DALIQVP
+7502 
-7509 GEGGVMVDGTEYV
+7509 
-7522 YFPTKVGFKTAG
+7522 
-7534 DYTVDGVSVTW
+7534 
-7545 SNLAGIRDTYRGG
+7545 
-7558 DYNVRLTVAAQG
+7558 
-7570 EYTPEGETEPSYAVA
+7570 
-7585 AQGYT
+7585 
-7590 ARGFVSV
+7590 
-7597 TPRVAEKDTLQS
+7597 
-7609 ATKDAGNKV
+7609 
-7618 IGLPNDGLV
+7618 
-7627 GHDRIG
+7627 
-7633 EQDNIDPYTFD
+7633 
-7644 ISSFRE
+7644 SS
-7650 EVEKITSVS
+7650 
-7659 VEIDGVKYFFG
+7659 
-7670 TGGTGG
+7670 
-7676 KAENGED
+7676 
-7683 PGEKGYKLTWSF
+7683 
-7695 TSMTVNYLGGKVAL
+7695 
-7709 IAQLTGPDG
+7709 
-7718 SVQNYEITYLVQRK
+7718 
-7732 LATSLTGT
+7732 
-7740 KGGAGNVT
+7740 
-7748 GYTVGSDPDSAEFGV
+7748 
-7763 AKPSG
+7763 
-7768 GGSYEIDPYNPF
+7768 
-7780 TRTLPTGWE
+7780 
-7789 IGVKVWNASL
+7789 
-7799 EDGNVV
+7799 
-7805 FTPVS
+7805 
-7810 DEPDKPY
+7810 
-7817 DETLTESYLTATMPS
+7817 
-7832 NANLTIAKIQEGG
+7832 
-7845 AAGEASLQITGG
+7845 
-7857 QRIRIP
+7857 
-7863 VSIKE
+7863 
-7868 VNISGQSA
+7868 
-7876 PSNLRDG
+7876 
-7883 SGALYGSTT
+7883 
-7892 FTIEGQEVKVL
+7892 
-7903 IAWHGKAYVT
+7903 
-7913 YNVDQTAEYNVTFV
+7913 
-7927 NPAATSEGDD
+7927 
-7937 IVTTVTAPAI
+7937 
-7947 PGRTVTYVLTPYI
+7947 
-7960 GAIVD
+7960 
-7965 TAGRVVM
+7965 
-7972 NGDVPACQIT
+7972 
-7982 GDPITIEIK
+7982 
-7991 P
+7991 

>member
-224 TQRLTMPIG
+224 TQRLIMPIG

-290 DADGKRELDSVDV
+290 DRDGKRELDSVDV

-423 FLNKQINIA
+423 FLNKQININ

-716 DIFKDAA
+716 GIFKDAA

-777 AFEESFSAEA
+777 AFEESFGTEA
-787 TLTLRAEVTDIAG
+787 TLTLRAEVTDIVG
-800 LIGVINGLPEGAD
+800 LIEVINGLPEGAD

-885 AETDG
+885 EGTDD

-929 LSLLKLEGVTIT
+929 LSLLNLEGVTIT

-1081 RANRTELAVSIVN
+1081 RENRTELAVSIVN

-1149 DGKCDDCNEAMPEAG
+1149 DGKCDECEEAMPEAG

-1174 EGVAPKNGKTKL
+1174 EGIAPKNEKTKL

-1297 DGKTTLDT
+1297 DGETTLDT

-1350 TEDVKSLIKRLV
+1350 KEDVKSLIKRLV

-1460 GEEEPTPNPPT
+1460 GEGDQAKDNPT
-1471 PAPEGPTE
+1471 PAPEEPTE

-1489 EEHTCVDNDNDGKC
+1489 EEHTCADPDGDGKC
-1503 DVCGKAM
+1503 DECGKTM

-1546 LLPGGYELNAENFI
+1546 LLPGGYELNAENFV

-1609 ADATVVPEGVHLDEF
+1609 ADATVVPEGVDLGEF

-1639 IGLELKLKGTD
+1639 IGLDLELKGTD

-1664 AFIANL
+1664 AFIGNL

-1755 DLLQGEEDATSLSEA
+1755 DLLQGEGDAPSLSEA

-1779 EALDALEIVMELSS
+1779 EALVDALEIVMELSS

-1843 VSADTNYAALKLS
+1843 VSADTNYASLKLS

-1884 NGNFQSYSASSK
+1884 SGNFQSYSASSK

-1911 YYTEIKGDEIDAYP
+1911 YYTEIKGGEIDAYP

-2013 LDLEALEISELLQ
+2013 LDLEALKISELLQ

-2035 EDNATK
+2035 KDNATK

-2080 SGLGGPKISAD
+2080 SGLGGPKISAN

-2108 SPADGSAEG
+2108 GPADGSAEG

-2123 TAEAHECYDNN
+2123 TAEAHECYDDN

-2175 GDGNIFKD
+2175 GNGNIFED

-2240 TTDTGFNLSVAMN
+2240 TTDAGFNLSVAMN

-2290 NGGEEGDAPDEF
+2290 NGGEEGDAPDGF

-2362 GNIGFGALTNGKLD
+2362 GKIGFGALTNGKLD
-2376 DDQKLDAFLKGTD
+2376 DDQKLDAFLKSTD

-2458 GNFADADTNGECDN
+2458 GNFADDDTNGECDN

-2491 NHICDNCGGYDPY
+2491 NRICDNCGGYDPY
-2504 CHCKEFVD
+2504 CHCEEFVD

-2556 EVRDA
+2556 EMRDA

-2611 KYDYVDIYDAD
+2611 KYDYVSIYDAD
-2622 LYKKVGDDYVKITK
+2622 LYKKEGDVYVKITDT
-2636 PEDPVEGTYYVL
+2636 DPVDGTYYVL

-2653 YIEAQPRYTLYEM
+2653 YIEAQPRYDLYET

-2710 DLSEIGEGEAIGNV
+2710 DLSEIGKDGKNV

-2735 AIERDSATGKVN
+2735 AIERDGETGKVN

-2753 GYVRSE
+2753 GYVRNAN
-2759 HGELLRVYNPHTD
+2759 GKLLRVYNPHTD

-2821 YDSTVHGDAYT
+2821 YNSAVHGDRDAYT
-2832 YENGVYTKVEAPKEG
+2832 YENGIYTKVEAPEEDKK
-2847 NEYYYDVPLLPFY
+2847 YYYDVPLLPFY

-3061 LNDLVYEELQGSMN
+3061 LNDLVYEELQGNMN

-3091 LRLEGDRYELY
+3091 LRLEGDRYELH
-3102 EGVAPESET
+3102 EDVAIYPET
-3111 DRFYVFTERAKDEKP
+3111 DRFYVFTERGEDDDEKRE
-3126 VEGLFVLDEEEGAFR
+3126 EGLFVLDEEEGAFR

-3164 ADSWT
+3164 ADGWT

-3174 AAEEGTDGTH
+3174 KAVEGGGTH
-3184 YYDEAQDAYVAVVDG
+3184 YYDAATDSYVAVSEG
-3199 DSAGKKLYNETVAT
+3199 NPAGKTYNVTEAA
-3213 DNDLPVY
+3213 NDGLPVY

-3286 FSALDIDD
+3286 FSALDIDA
-3294 IDLRALLEYLF
+3294 IDLSALLEYLF

-3320 GSDLATEILRRLN
+3320 GSDSATEILRRLN

-3352 AATYDLKY
+3352 AATYDLSY
-3360 GDKHDVALE
+3360 EEEEGLPRVALE

-3382 TISALIGAK
+3382 TIRSLIGAK

-3398 NIYYEDADV
+3398 SIYYTDPNV
-3407 DDLLGLEDFLNFI
+3407 DDLIGLEDFLNFI
-3420 NASVELTTVSNDG
+3420 NASVELTTVSGDG

-3443 LSLGSNEGEPYE
+3443 LSLGSNEGEKYE
-3455 SENPDHEGQNRYSNY
+3455 ADQHEGQNRYSNY
-3470 FASEDGN
+3470 FASEDGK
-3477 YGYDEV
+3477 YGYVEG
-3483 TGEYKLLS
+3483 TGYVAIDKIT
-3491 VLGADYDGA
+3491 DYDEEVHGS
-3500 KYSRDTSFL
+3500 YSRDDSFL
-3509 YPDVNGDKV
+3509 YPDVNGDRV

-3549 MMGEEMGIGDLI
+3549 MMGEKIGIGDLI

-3569 AADEDGTAD
+3569 ASGEDGTAD

-3598 DLPLLTQQISSYIK
+3598 ELPLLTQQISSYIK

-3649 EDNLEFNQSYLG
+3649 DPNLEFNQSYLG

-3679 GESTIPEATFEQI
+3679 GSDADEIYYYDAEKDDYLLVGSDTPANADRYAGTQASGAELPKYTYIAESGSYKEFVEDKAYFVFIEFAGDTVSAPEEGLFVLDGERVYRKATEAELNPPETTEPVEELTFYARYAAKFVDGVWVYYAYTAVAEGGTHFYDAATDSYVAVSEGNPAPENATLYTESEIAVGGLLVYGYVEADVNYVIAASGEFYVFTLFSGTSAPEEGLFVLDATGDYRKATAADSGAELYVRHKAQYDGGAWTYYTYDSIDTILGATFEQI

-3701 KRDDTDGMYY
+3701 ERDDTDGMYY

-3727 DMTDEEEAAYDVTRL
+3727 DMTDEEEAAYNVTEL

-3775 RFDSAMAEKFGN
+3775 RFDSAMAAEFGN

-3794 VFYVNNGG
+3794 VFYVNNGE
-3802 SAYAVLGAVDSGI
+3802 SSYAVLGQSGSDI
-3815 DLEDVWVVYP
+3815 DLKDVWVVYP

-3871 RNEKFIYV
+3871 MNEKFIYV
-3879 PAVISD
+3879 PAVIGAD
-3885 STKEGEVYLYY
+3885 TADGEVYLYY
-3896 RGEYYEIT
+3896 RGEYYAIT
-3904 AKNLRNA
+3904 EGALRNA
-3911 DGSEGSE
+3911 DGSA

-3957 DYYGYTYTYVGEGKG
+3957 DYYGYTYTYVGEDNG

-4011 SLGNLTT
+4011 ALGNLTT

-4057 SGADGEFEAWLA
+4057 SGVGGDFEAWLA
-4069 ANYDTDDADKV
+4069 ANYDTDEDGV

-4109 GQHMTYYTAKQWE
+4109 GQHMTYYTEEQWKE
-4122 DAGFGALPKTAY
+4122 AGLGALPETKY

-4143 FNKDNP
+4143 FEPGNL
-4149 AHKDLTK
+4149 AHEKLTK

-4277 FKIDLSDYPLETILN
+4277 FKIDLSDYPLETLLN

-4299 LGIGGSSEALTAAEG
+4299 LFGGGGSSEALTAAEG
-4314 EGEGGGNPDVGNP
+4314 EDADVGPDVGNP

-4352 IVGLIAPNTA
+4352 IVGLVAPNTA

-4448 LFSRVDEDYIRDPEN
+4448 LFSRVDEDYITAN
-4463 AGKTYYIR
+4463 ADETYYIR

-4480 EVENAAERAAN
+4480 KVENAAERVAD
-4491 GERVFVFDDDER
+4491 GERVFVFDDDES
-4503 YQAFNSAPA
+4503 YQAFNSAQA
-4512 RSSWP
+4512 RDSWDKYG
-4517 AEERYA
+4517 RYA

-4529 ILLTSAADYGAV
+4529 IRLEDKADYDLATGKDENYPT
-4541 SANGEQLY
+4541 SLQLY

-4561 MVGITSIGAEDIE
+4561 MVGITTIGAEDID
-4574 ASTIGE
+4574 ANTIGE
-4580 VGTKQVYVIK
+4580 DGTKQVYVAK
-4590 QAGSAL
+4590 PADNRFG
-4596 ADRDASGGY
+4596 DRDASGGY

-4648 LIDGIADSGLES
+4648 LIGGIADSGLES

-4722 VRLEVANLIG
+4722 VRLEVANLLG
-4732 VLPSLMEG
+4732 MLPSLMGG

-4745 MSLLPDILPGA
+4745 MSLLPAILPGA

-4816 SKIGDFFA
+4816 PTIGDFFA

-4841 GASADESLPLGE
+4841 GASADEPLARSE

-4906 ILAGLIKAMVPE
+4906 ILAGLIEAMVPE

-4962 DDFASYTDIEAALG
+4962 DDFATIEEATTALKDLIGAENSNIYGIDSYDAYFAKIAYLKAETDGDDTVYTPVEGTSAVNAG
-4976 GEGDA
+4976 GNA
-4981 TLVGIFDDA
+4981 V
-4990 KAAYGTITTTNVNDF
+4990 V
-5005 IGDTRV
+5005 
-5011 NPNYDQDGNLVSYT
+5011 
-5025 EVTPTEED
+5025 
-5033 KGNVI
+5033 
-5038 ISTETYALAIYAS
+5038 ISTETHALAAYAS
-5051 PEEVWLGNRHE
+5051 PNEAWLGDRYE
-5062 LSIVDGQP
+5062 LVDFDEDGHP
-5070 VFTKVTSPYPEAK
+5070 VFGSWDRDENGNFETDADGARTYAY
-5083 TLFTAAANGA
+5083 TLAPVDKGVAYNNAFTLNKNGTGLYGKMTGSA
-5093 YGILDGNYTD
+5093 YDD

-5114 GTYVQYASASYMLV
+5114 ANADGKYYVGYDGVYMLISR
-5128 ENIEKVI
+5128 IEKLTGQDYTGTTYDFDEDKV
-5135 GKKYEGARY
+5135 
-5144 NINAST
+5144 
-5150 ITGEYVLLGDVY
+5150 TGEYVLLGDVY

-5182 EAVKLVDEDGKP
+5182 EAVKLVGEDGKP
-5194 LNKSEFTAINKLGI
+5194 LKKSNFKNITELGI
-5208 RLKTSLDIGF
+5208 RLQTSLDIGF
-5218 WGETGASVNLGEL
+5218 WGETGASINLGEL

-5255 GITVGGDIGDKENA
+5255 GITVGGDIGDKEKA
-5269 YYTVGLDAYFKF
+5269 YYTVNLDAYFKF

-5295 LENHPTILSVILEDD
+5295 LGLEKPPTILSVILEDD
-5310 TLYAYLPGVLGEG
+5310 TLYADLSGVLGAG

-5329 GLGLKDTLFTALAGA
+5329 ELGLEDTLLSALVGA
-5344 GLAESSAEATTAAID
+5344 GIVEPSAEATTAAID

-5397 SADSPDLAVDVTL
+5397 SADSPDLAVDVEL
-5410 PDLGDIK
+5410 PDLGDIR

-5423 RDKGNLLSLSVK
+5423 RADGNLLSLSVK

-5448 LYIGTVPIY
+5448 LYIGTEPISN
-5457 TETKPVENADE
+5457 PVENAAE

-5492 SLAMTSKNLKPGDD
+5492 SLAMTSKGLKPGDD

-5527 AFFVSAYDISDT
+5527 SFFVSAYDISDT

-5546 PIYTKDEAEGTYK
+5546 PIYTKDEEKDTYK
-5559 LVGTLVKSTN
+5559 LFGTLVKSTD
-5569 GDFQGYI
+5569 GTFQGYY
-5576 DAKTGETVMSLDGL
+5576 DAEGNLVETLPE
-5590 GQLYR
+5590 GQYYR

-5644 PFTDEGADT
+5644 PFTDNGADT

-5683 GSLEAF
+5683 GTLEAF

-5719 QIYDEATAPA
+5719 QIYDDATAPA

-5740 DTTEDGTTEDGTETA
+5740 DTTEGDTAEDGTETA

-5783 EMIFGMIDTGNVTL
+5783 EMIFGMIDLGNFTL

-5816 LALSS
+5816 VALSS

-5826 GTGLHLTLGD
+5826 GTGLHLTLG
-5836 FKISLD
+5836 
-5842 KSLETDD
+5842 
-5849 LVGRVQTQFAGITY
+5849 
-5863 SQTAGTMTL
+5863 
-5872 ISELLEGLNAHL
+5872 
-5884 SINIDKQGE
+5884 
-5893 MIVQYTGGTSME
+5893 
-5905 ICPVV
+5905 
-5910 TAPDS
+5910 
-5915 KGTVTITGTNQNV
+5915 
-5928 TDGPSG
+5928 
-5934 VMGTVPNDY
+5934 
-5943 LLVLEAV
+5943 
-5950 SKHTEAHND
+5950 
-5959 NAVALNLYFG
+5959 
-5969 NNSLWLGGVNL
+5969 
-5980 GSGDASV
+5980 
-5987 VTSLLRILNGWE
+5987 
-5999 LGSLFD
+5999 
-6005 LPGLLGGLTYSDA
+6005 
-6018 DNNEWSTVNP
+6018 
-6028 VATTAAEGAEPASE
+6028 
-6042 EGRAST
+6042 
-6048 AADVIP
+6048 
-6054 DIPSPDD
+6054 
-6061 KDAWTNKKY
+6061 
-6070 SGNQASHYKVE
+6070 
-6081 NGASTYSYDL
+6081 
-6091 KLEGLVNKVS
+6091 
-6101 VNLFTKEGYQPY
+6101 
-6113 LSSMK
+6113 
-6118 DGSLTSGRESSLIS
+6118 
-6132 VNIELT
+6132 
-6138 KQGYNELMIFVYTM
+6138 
-6152 LLSLIHVKSDLNAN
+6152 
-6166 WGRYFVYDGEK
+6166 
-6177 FEDPSLTVGW
+6177 
-6187 AIYGTPLTRHAGEEG
+6187 
-6202 YDSWYSGHYYK
+6202 
-6213 YVISNLFREL
+6213 
-6223 DSIQGDSEA
+6223 
-6232 ATQARVD
+6232 
-6239 LLTPY
+6239 
-6244 VKSLPI
+6244 
-6250 SLLNWIV
+6250 
-6257 HDMANMNRDTVRA
+6257 
-6270 LMSIVASSLGNI
+6270 
-6282 TCLLATALP
+6282 
-6291 PFADMEDDSVPN
+6291 
-6303 PSLNLYI
+6303 
-6310 DLAPQTTFY
+6310 
-6319 GFKDGRE
+6319 
-6326 IVPGIQSIELMVNA
+6326 
-6340 EKYGYGKNL
+6340 
-6349 QQGSVTGEIEE
+6349 
-6360 GGSSTGNFD
+6360 
-6369 NAYVL
+6369 
-6374 SINPLNLIQ
+6374 
-6383 SGSEGEGLISFL
+6383 
-6395 EADRLSSGS
+6395 
-6404 ILTTNSGVP
+6404 
-6413 VNDLHI
+6413 
-6419 VVTDVA
+6419 
-6425 SKEATM
+6425 
-6431 YRTTTGEAVGSDG
+6431 
-6444 TLNAKFLT
+6444 
-6452 DKLPTTTRVE
+6452 
-6462 VVDPAVSNHDVT
+6462 
-6474 VVWDAGAIDYTP
+6474 
-6486 AITHIFE
+6486 
-6493 DDNADGKCDGCGEAE
+6493 
-6508 FPVHMRL
+6508 
-6515 AGFVYGYAMNLVVA
+6515 
-6529 KIPVY
+6529 
-6534 IVPDQQFVSVAP
+6534 
-6546 ANGGKLELKMDGT
+6546 
-6559 GNVSL
+6559 
-6564 PDLVRIKFSSGRSS
+6564 
-6578 VFGTARINAEGGI
+6578 
-6591 AYALRKS
+6591 
-6598 GSNFQFKV
+6598 
-6606 TNASGAISYGYYP
+6606 
-6619 ITTQSTDTVTYELA
+6619 
-6633 LYPAY
+6633 
-6638 NAYTSED
+6638 
-6645 NTVKVADVEYYVLE
+6645 
-6659 GVGIM
+6659 
-6664 PVGSFSWD
+6664 
-6672 LSYFDYG
+6672 
-6679 WDGASRY
+6679 
-6686 AADGDYTAKVG
+6686 
-6697 ITYQWG
+6697 
-6703 YSAEQTHEISVP
+6703 
-6715 VTAAKIDSKLSRYA
+6715 
-6729 YTGDVN
+6729 
-6735 WQLGNEFNSWN
+6735 
-6746 QLKEVMGITSGD
+6746 
-6758 TLASDVQNW
+6758 
-6767 FARITGIAG
+6767 
-6776 GKYLKPGDTS
+6776 
-6786 RATGSGIA
+6786 
-6794 SKSVVGWDVSALVDA
+6794 
-6809 LNARVGEEL
+6809 
-6818 EVQVTMFV
+6818 
-6826 EGFTIWRQ
+6826 
-6834 YEQDAAG
+6834 
-6841 NLSLIHGM
+6841 
-6849 MDDVGINYNG
+6849 
-6859 TWVVAYD
+6859 
-6866 KAHHQLIVDAMDED
+6866 
-6880 GTVSV
+6880 
-6885 AQPVTVTVT
+6885 
-6894 IGAEPDFAWKTDDT
+6894 
-6908 GAASAN
+6908 
-6914 SYRFSDGTVID
+6914 
-6925 TDGGVQRY
+6925 
-6933 EITTAAQL
+6933 
-6941 YGSMPESGVVVD
+6941 
-6953 GATGRTKAARFDWNG
+6953 
-6968 FVYDTDLDYDVA
+6968 
-6980 RLSVETGG
+6980 
-6988 VRSDSEVIVTLAD
+6988 
-7001 NDEVKS
+7001 
-7007 AAAALTAPADGDLTD
+7007 
-7022 VAVSEGAVLA
+7022 
-7032 KRIDEAK
+7032 
-7039 FRAMSIDPLAYATF
+7039 
-7053 GDYLAAK
+7053 
-7060 GFDGAS
+7060 
-7066 VTLVLD
+7066 
-7072 DGSTVTATA
+7072 
-7081 TSWSSVF
+7081 
-7088 KETDT
+7088 
-7093 LSLAG
+7093 
-7098 GVWQDNVA
+7098 
-7106 TFNGADGKTYQTVV
+7106 
-7120 PIIVNARTIEDTEIV
+7120 
-7135 LAGFDVVSETRRFS
+7135 
-7149 EMVKRYVGD
+7149 
-7158 GQIIEISYSLDSHM
+7158 
-7172 PTSVAIYNP
+7172 
-7181 FAFKDNDP
+7181 
-7189 FTKDIEDTDGEAA
+7189 
-7202 GTTLV
+7202 
-7207 DKGGEQGKVVIK
+7207 
-7219 ITFAEGGER
+7219 
-7228 EYPFTLKTVAED
+7228 
-7240 GKVTY
+7240 
-7245 ITAPAD
+7245 
-7251 TSKSGDAQVINYTIG
+7251 
-7266 YSEDSEGESTA
+7266 
-7277 FSGSVEVSF
+7277 
-7286 RALRLNAN
+7286 
-7294 NISSDI
+7294 
-7300 AYGDLD
+7300 
-7306 DAYQVFA
+7306 
-7313 PYENMK
+7313 
-7319 KDGKPVTPLWSVDK
+7319 
-7333 TAVGSDVTVYID
+7333 
-7345 GMFVPREQAADY
+7345 VPRQ
-7357 TTPAEGMSVA
+7357 
-7367 RYKLL
+7367 
-7372 EGRSYNASGN
+7372 
-7382 SYVLAEGDTGAYVYV
+7382 
-7397 YAAEYVLKGDEL
+7397 
-7409 KWDHSGISYNYNGG
+7409 
-7423 VKRTSVTI
+7423 
-7431 KHGEGTSAMTGTIQM
+7431 
-7446 PVNIVDGKINE
+7446 
-7457 LYFEKD
+7457 
-7463 ETNGYAA
+7463 
-7470 YFAEDN
+7470 
-7476 TDGSA
+7476 
-7481 YFAENWDGKRLV
+7481 
-7493 FDPFGGIEI
+7493 
-7502 DALIQVP
+7502 
-7509 GEGGVMVDGTEYV
+7509 
-7522 YFPTKVGFKTAG
+7522 
-7534 DYTVDGVSVTW
+7534 
-7545 SNLAGIRDTYRGG
+7545 
-7558 DYNVRLTVAAQG
+7558 
-7570 EYTPEGETEPSYAVA
+7570 EP
-7585 AQGYT
+7585 
-7590 ARGFVSV
+7590 
-7597 TPRVAEKDTLQS
+7597 
-7609 ATKDAGNKV
+7609 
-7618 IGLPNDGLV
+7618 
-7627 GHDRIG
+7627 
-7633 EQDNIDPYTFD
+7633 
-7644 ISSFRE
+7644 
-7650 EVEKITSVS
+7650 
-7659 VEIDGVKYFFG
+7659 
-7670 TGGTGG
+7670 
-7676 KAENGED
+7676 
-7683 PGEKGYKLTWSF
+7683 
-7695 TSMTVNYLGGKVAL
+7695 
-7709 IAQLTGPDG
+7709 
-7718 SVQNYEITYLVQRK
+7718 
-7732 LATSLTGT
+7732 
-7740 KGGAGNVT
+7740 
-7748 GYTVGSDPDSAEFGV
+7748 
-7763 AKPSG
+7763 
-7768 GGSYEIDPYNPF
+7768 
-7780 TRTLPTGWE
+7780 
-7789 IGVKVWNASL
+7789 
-7799 EDGNVV
+7799 
-7805 FTPVS
+7805 
-7810 DEPDKPY
+7810 
-7817 DETLTESYLTATMPS
+7817 
-7832 NANLTIAKIQEGG
+7832 
-7845 AAGEASLQITGG
+7845 
-7857 QRIRIP
+7857 
-7863 VSIKE
+7863 
-7868 VNISGQSA
+7868 
-7876 PSNLRDG
+7876 
-7883 SGALYGSTT
+7883 
-7892 FTIEGQEVKVL
+7892 
-7903 IAWHGKAYVT
+7903 
-7913 YNVDQTAEYNVTFV
+7913 
-7927 NPAATSEGDD
+7927 
-7937 IVTTVTAPAI
+7937 
-7947 PGRTVTYVLTPYI
+7947 
-7960 GAIVD
+7960 
-7965 TAGRVVM
+7965 
-7972 NGDVPACQIT
+7972 
-7982 GDPITIEIK
+7982 
-7991 P
+7991 